1 MSTAV
6 KSIGIAETPSLSEL
20 RAQNAQFSQ
29 ELDKLHGKLQQAYA
43 DMSQFAGASTDTGLV
58 SARASIDIESLSTSM
73 GKIAGRANAM
83 LEVAGSAAKVGEAL
97 YTASAQTENLR
108 TRLDLATGGKGAQ
121 ELAYVTAL
129 ADRLGLQLN
138 ATGQAYADFATKARG
153 TALEG
158 AQVQTIFTG
167 IASANA
173 AMGLSVEQGNASL
186 AAVLDLMGKGTIGAS
201 DFSEKL
207 GHIPDAALVG
217 AQALGVTQERFSQ
230 MLQTGEIVTQ
240 DFLPRFSQ
248 ALQSSLGEGTD
259 KAADRLDAGTQRMA
273 NAWDKLKSAVGDSG
287 ISQMISFGMNAA
299 ANDMNAFS
307 ESMSRARD
315 NGSGFLGQISSGL
328 GNIAGRAVGLQY
340 ISTAFQSNAEK
351 AAYLAKE
358 LPRARAE
365 LEMLQAKGAATS
377 RNVWVRT
384 AHDDAQRLVEKLQQ
398 VQRELMAAQGQ
409 RNAGGGRGFINP
421 PLVGQPQPQEQSKKT
436 DAPAQKKEP
445 PAVPRTVSYAPPAV
459 PARTQQDNE
468 ELKRDQ
474 ELQKRQQEVA
484 QLVKEHQTKAVL
496 AEKNLDLARQET
508 RAIGLTGEALG
519 QLRQEQVEK
528 TIAELEDNAAG
539 QESVR
544 CSREVAEAVGKEV
557 EATRELARVKGY
569 NESASKVDEYTKSV
583 KAASEAVQFEQS
595 LAAMSERDRKIA
607 LEQYQVAIELKKKLE
622 DISAKNPD
630 DAAGAQKLKDDATAA
645 ANQAKANV
653 AERVRMQETQKSVD
667 QMDEMFRKGF
677 TDMLANGTEG
687 WRTFTKSLSATFK
700 ASVADEMYKAFA
712 RPFLVPV
719 FAQLRGFVGNF
730 LGQGGAPGTAGAG
743 DAQGTGLGGGL
754 TDWSTWGTSAQKYLN
769 ESALKLMSNGWNIA
783 GEALQ
788 DLGKTVGRFDTWLKD
803 IPGFQG
809 GIGSAA
815 GYLGS
820 LYSLSQGQYGAAV
833 GQAVGTWILPGIG
846 SMIGSFLGG
855 ALDKAFGS
863 RGANHGGAAYSTAG
877 IGNDKAAEQ
886 LFGRAAGDWYDDLT
900 RRHSDG
906 IEKQLKT
913 SLDGLALVYGSLGKY
928 ATGGVRDI
936 DLVGGF
942 AANGKYTDEDAYGYA
957 KIIDKTTGMILAG
970 FENRSLGNN
979 PEEAYKAF
987 LGQTGSLLVSELK
1000 KADLPSWMRT
1010 TLDSLGE
1017 APNVEALQAAFQT
1030 IDLIGRSFEELGKK
1044 ITGFA
1049 DMTDLAFEALIK
1061 ASGGIEALNAN
1072 TSSFYQNFYS
1082 EDERKTAT
1090 KKELDK
1096 QLKDLGVNID
1106 LDADD
1111 AQAQFRK
1118 LVEDKLKAAS
1128 SEEANSKA
1136 LAEVF
1141 SKGGGAEGLKD
1152 LAATGAF
1159 KDWATSTV
1167 GEGTGD
1173 IGKLTA
1179 DIENLANTST
1189 SLTEFTEGID
1199 KLVGTLGG
1207 TGKSSAETAAE
1218 LLKLNNTFKA
1228 VTRTTEEA
1236 KKTAEDA
1243 AKAKEEAAKK
1253 AQEEAERTAR
1263 AATDKA
1269 WATLERA
1276 IDAERTAAQARVD
1289 AAQERV
1295 DAERALMDTLR
1306 EQVNELRGQVEATHR
1321 MAIDRADQVIDQAL
1335 QTYRTTGYLPEA
1347 AEIGEAAS
1355 TARGG
1360 ITTQGYRSRLD
1371 YEAAQLIL
1379 ANKLEVLH
1387 DAAGEQLSTDEL
1399 ILEQEKNQVDYLD
1412 RLLKAEKEALDVAR
1426 GIDTRLLTSEQA
1438 WAEFRA
1444 AIIKEKTT
1452 TDDGNAGTGGKGGSS
1467 GGDLGPPSLHGGSG
1481 GSGAAASKYKVPVAS
1496 MGDGEAI
1503 YQFETDKDRIA
1514 HLDKLA
1520 PTFHKYD
1527 GTGDLAGLARDIKA
1541 AGGTAKDLAYLYGY
1555 TEKDVN
1561 AALDQFGIPR
1571 FMGGGD
1577 HFGGIRLVGEDGPE
1591 LEITGPSR
1599 IHNARQTR
1607 QLLASLQGDGG
1618 GWSEVVRSVQGLQQ
1632 LLYDIGRQ
1640 QLVLLHS
1647 MESLARKNDALG
1659 VKQRECA

>member
-43 DMSQFAGASTDTGLV
+43 GMSQFAGASTDTGLV
-58 SARASIDIESLSTSM
+58 SARASVDVESLSTSM
-73 GKIAGRANAM
+73 GKIAGRANAL

-186 AAVLDLMGKGTIGAS
+186 AAVLDLMGKGTIGAT

-230 MLQTGEIVTQ
+230 MLQTGEVVTQ

-340 ISTAFQSNAEK
+340 VSTAFQSNAEK

-384 AHDDAQRLVEKLQQ
+384 AYDDAQRLVEKLQQ

-484 QLVKEHQTKAVL
+484 QLVKEHQTKAGL

-508 RAIGLTGEALG
+508 LAIGLTGDALG

-528 TIAELEDNAAG
+528 TIAELQDNEAK

-544 CSREVAEAVGKEV
+544 CSKDVAEAVGKEAD
-557 EATRELARVKGY
+557 ATRELARVKGY
-569 NESASKVDEYTKSV
+569 NDSARMVAEYAQSV
-583 KAASEAVQFEQS
+583 KEANEATQFEQS
-595 LAAMSERDRKIA
+595 LAAMSQRDREIA
-607 LEQYQVAIELKKKLE
+607 LAQYRIEIDLQKKLQ
-622 DISAKNPD
+622 DIAAKNSS
-630 DAAGAQKLKDDATAA
+630 DAAAAQKLKEDATAA

-653 AERVRMQETQKSVD
+653 AERTRMQETQKSVD

-677 TDMLANGTEG
+677 ADMLANGTEG
-687 WRTFTKSLSATFK
+687 WRTFTKNLSATFK
-700 ASVADEMYKAFA
+700 ATVADEMYKAFA
-712 RPFLVPV
+712 QPFVVPV
-719 FAQLRGFVGNF
+719 IASMQGMIGNLF
-730 LGQGGAPGTAGAG
+730 KMPGGAGAAGGGEAALLSSG
-743 DAQGTGLGGGL
+743 QSLWSAFSGGL
-754 TDWSTWGTSAQKYLN
+754 TGAVGNGFATMGAMFGSSAATAFGSGIAAGGHLGLFGGAMGQGMTLLGSGAAGSTAAGLGTMLGA
-769 ESALKLMSNGWNIA
+769 ALPWVAGAMALFSIA
-783 GEALQ
+783 G
-788 DLGKTVGRFDTWLKD
+788 
-803 IPGFQG
+803 
-809 GIGSAA
+809 S
-815 GYLGS
+815 
-820 LYSLSQGQYGAAV
+820 
-833 GQAVGTWILPGIG
+833 
-846 SMIGSFLGG
+846 
-855 ALDKAFGS
+855 FGS
-863 RGANHGGAAYSTAG
+863 RGPNHAGAAYSTAG
-877 IGNDKAAEQ
+877 VGNDKAAEQ

-900 RRHSDG
+900 QRHSDAV
-906 IEKQLKT
+906 EKQLKT
-913 SLDGLALVYGSLGKY
+913 SLDGLASVYGVLSKY
-928 ATGGVRDI
+928 ATGSARGI

-942 AANGKYTDEDAYGYA
+942 AVNGRYSDEDAYGYA

-1049 DMTDLAFEALIK
+1049 DLTDLAFESLIK
-1061 ASGGIEALNAN
+1061 ASGGIEALNSNAG
-1072 TSSFYQNFYS
+1072 SFYQNYYS
-1082 EDERKTAT
+1082 EDERKTIA
-1090 KKELDK
+1090 KREVGSK
-1096 QLKDLGVNID
+1096 LKDLGVDID

-1111 AQAQFRK
+1111 AQARFRK
-1118 LVEDKLKAAS
+1118 LVEEKLKAAN
-1128 SEEANSKA
+1128 SEEANAKVLKDAISK
-1136 LAEVF
+1136 VQ
-1141 SKGGGAEGLKD
+1141 GTQGLKD
-1152 LAATGAF
+1152 MAKTGAF
-1159 KDWATSTV
+1159 KDWASSTL
-1167 GEGTGD
+1167 GEGSGD
-1173 IGKLTA
+1173 IGKLAA
-1179 DIENLANTST
+1179 DLENLANTST
-1189 SLTEFTEGID
+1189 SLADFTAGMD
-1199 KLVGTLGG
+1199 KLIGNIGG

-1218 LLKLNNTFKA
+1218 LLKLNDTFKA
-1228 VTRTTEEA
+1228 VTKTSEDAAAASAKQAEEA
-1236 KKTAEDA
+1236 KRKQEEQAQEAKKKNEADTDA
-1243 AKAKEEAAKK
+1243 AWSLL
-1253 AQEEAERTAR
+1253 QRSV
-1263 AATDKA
+1263 
-1269 WATLERA
+1269 
-1276 IDAERTAAQARVD
+1276 DAERSAIQARIDV
-1289 AAQERV
+1289 AQERV
-1295 DAERALMDTLR
+1295 DTERALMDTLR
-1306 EQVNELRGQVEATHR
+1306 GHVVELRGQIESTQA
-1321 MAIDRADQVIDQAL
+1321 MALARANEVIDQAL
-1335 QTYRTTGYLPEA
+1335 AAYRRTGYLPESA
-1347 AEIGEAAS
+1347 DIGEAVS
-1355 TARGG
+1355 VARGG
-1360 ITTQGYRSRLD
+1360 ISSGNFRSRLD

-1387 DAAGEQLSTDEL
+1387 DAAGEQLSADEL
-1399 ILEQEKNQVDYLD
+1399 ILEQEKSQVDALE
-1412 RLLKAEKEALDVAR
+1412 RLLKTEKEALDIAR
-1426 GIDTRLLTSEQA
+1426 GIDTRLLSSDLA

-1444 AIIKEKTT
+1444 ALLKEGA
-1452 TDDGNAGTGGKGGSS
+1452 DTGGGAGSS
-1467 GGDLGPPSLHGGSG
+1467 ESGSGGGSG
-1481 GSGAAASKYKVPVAS
+1481 GADFGPGPGPGSGGGSSTVHSKYKMPVAVL
-1496 MGDGEAI
+1496 GDGFAI
-1503 YQFETDKDRIA
+1503 YDYETDPERVKK
-1514 HLDKLA
+1514 LDALS

-1527 GTGDLAGLARDIKA
+1527 GTGDLVGLANDIKA
-1541 AGGTAKDLAYLYGY
+1541 QGGTALDLAYLYGY
-1555 TEKDVN
+1555 SERDVL

-1571 FMGGGD
+1571 FASGGE
-1577 HFGGIRLVGEDGPE
+1577 HFGGLRLVGENGPE
-1591 LEITGPSR
+1591 LEFTGPSR
-1599 IHNARQTR
+1599 IHSAQQTR
-1607 QLLASLQGDGG
+1607 RLLEGMQGGDLHRALESLQ
-1618 GWSEVVRSVQGLQQ
+1618 RLT
-1632 LLYDIGRQ
+1632 YDLGRQ
-1640 QLVLLHS
+1640 QIVLLQ
-1647 MESLARKNDALG
+1647 SLEKMARKSDAIG
-1659 VKQRECA
+1659 VKQRETA

>member
-43 DMSQFAGASTDTGLV
+43 GMSQFAGASTDTGLV
-58 SARASIDIESLSTSM
+58 SARASVDIESLSTSM

-230 MLQTGEIVTQ
+230 MLQTGEVVTQ

-421 PLVGQPQPQEQSKKT
+421 PLVGQPQEQSKKT
-436 DAPAQKKEP
+436 DAPAQRKEK
-445 PAVPRTVSYAPPAV
+445 PAVPRIVSYAPPAA
-459 PARTQQDNE
+459 PARTQQDDE
-468 ELKRDQ
+468 EIKRDQ

-484 QLVKEHQTKAVL
+484 QLVKEHQTKAGL
-496 AEKNLDLARQET
+496 AEKNLELARQET
-508 RAIGLTGEALG
+508 LAIGLTGDALG

-528 TIAELEDNAAG
+528 TIAELQDNAAK

-544 CSREVAEAVGKEV
+544 CSKDVAEAVGKEAD
-557 EATRELARVKGY
+557 ATRELARVKGY
-569 NESASKVDEYTKSV
+569 NDSARMVAEYAQSV
-583 KAASEAVQFEQS
+583 KEANEATQFEQS
-595 LAAMSERDRKIA
+595 LAAMSQRDREIA
-607 LEQYQVAIELKKKLE
+607 LAQYRIEIDLQKKLQ
-622 DISAKNPD
+622 DIAAKNPS
-630 DAAGAQKLKDDATAA
+630 DAAAAQKLKEDATAA

-653 AERVRMQETQKSVD
+653 AERTRMQETQKSVD

-677 TDMLANGTEG
+677 ADMLANGTEG
-687 WRTFTKSLSATFK
+687 WRTFTKNLSATFK
-700 ASVADEMYKAFA
+700 ATVADEMYKAFA
-712 RPFLVPV
+712 QPFVVPV
-719 FAQLRGFVGNF
+719 IASIQGMIGNLF
-730 LGQGGAPGTAGAG
+730 KMPGGAGAAGGGEAALLSSG
-743 DAQGTGLGGGL
+743 QSLWSAFSGGL
-754 TDWSTWGTSAQKYLN
+754 TGAVGNGFATMGAMFGSSAATAFGSGIAAGGHLGLFGGAMGQGMTLLGSGAAGSTAAGLGTMLGA
-769 ESALKLMSNGWNIA
+769 ALPWVAGAMALFSIA
-783 GEALQ
+783 G
-788 DLGKTVGRFDTWLKD
+788 
-803 IPGFQG
+803 
-809 GIGSAA
+809 S
-815 GYLGS
+815 
-820 LYSLSQGQYGAAV
+820 
-833 GQAVGTWILPGIG
+833 
-846 SMIGSFLGG
+846 
-855 ALDKAFGS
+855 FGS
-863 RGANHGGAAYSTAG
+863 RGPNHAGAAYSTAG
-877 IGNDKAAEQ
+877 VGNDKAAEQ

-900 RRHSDG
+900 QRHSDAV
-906 IEKQLKT
+906 EKQLKT
-913 SLDGLALVYGSLGKY
+913 SLDGLASVYGSLSKY
-928 ATGGVRDI
+928 ATGSARGI

-1049 DMTDLAFEALIK
+1049 DLTDLAFESLIK

-1072 TSSFYQNFYS
+1072 AGSFYQNFYS
-1082 EDERKTAT
+1082 EDERKTIA
-1090 KKELDK
+1090 KREMGSK
-1096 QLKDLGVNID
+1096 LKDLGVDID

-1111 AQAQFRK
+1111 AQARFRK
-1118 LVEDKLKAAS
+1118 LVEDKLKAAN
-1128 SEEANSKA
+1128 SEEANAKVLKDAISK
-1136 LAEVF
+1136 VQ
-1141 SKGGGAEGLKD
+1141 GTQGLKD
-1152 LAATGAF
+1152 MAKTGAF
-1159 KDWATSTV
+1159 KDWASTTL
-1167 GEGTGD
+1167 GEGSGD
-1173 IGKLTA
+1173 IGKLAA
-1179 DIENLANTST
+1179 DLENLANTST
-1189 SLTEFTEGID
+1189 SLADFTAGMD
-1199 KLVGTLGG
+1199 KLIGDIGG

-1218 LLKLNNTFKA
+1218 LLKLNDTFKA
-1228 VTRTTEEA
+1228 VTKTSEDAAAASAKQAEEA
-1236 KKTAEDA
+1236 KRKQEEQAQEAKKKNEADTDA
-1243 AKAKEEAAKK
+1243 AWSLL
-1253 AQEEAERTAR
+1253 QRSV
-1263 AATDKA
+1263 
-1269 WATLERA
+1269 
-1276 IDAERTAAQARVD
+1276 DAERSAIQARIDV
-1289 AAQERV
+1289 AQERV
-1295 DAERALMDTLR
+1295 DTERALMDTLR
-1306 EQVNELRGQVEATHR
+1306 GHVVELRGQIESTQA
-1321 MAIDRADQVIDQAL
+1321 MALARANEVIDQAL
-1335 QTYRTTGYLPEA
+1335 AAYRRTGYLPESA
-1347 AEIGEAAS
+1347 DIGEAVSA
-1355 TARGG
+1355 ARGG
-1360 ITTQGYRSRLD
+1360 ISSGNFRSRLD

-1387 DAAGEQLSTDEL
+1387 DAAGEQLSADEL
-1399 ILEQEKNQVDYLD
+1399 ILEQEKSQVDALD
-1412 RLLKAEKEALDVAR
+1412 RLLKTEKEALDIAR
-1426 GIDTRLLTSEQA
+1426 GIDTRLLSSDLA

-1444 AIIKEKTT
+1444 ALLKESVGHGSAG
-1452 TDDGNAGTGGKGGSS
+1452 DLDGADGKSESGFGPG
-1467 GGDLGPPSLHGGSG
+1467 GGD
-1481 GSGAAASKYKVPVAS
+1481 GSGADRAK
-1496 MGDGEAI
+1496 
-1503 YQFETDKDRIA
+1503 RIA
-1514 HLDKLA
+1514 E
-1520 PTFHKYD
+1520 TYRRYE
-1527 GTGDLAGLARDIKA
+1527 GTGDVAGLVRDIKA
-1541 AGGTAKDLAYLYGY
+1541 AGGTAKDIANLGGY
-1555 TEKDVN
+1555 ALGDVN
-1561 AALDQFGIPR
+1561 AVLDQMGIPR
-1571 FMGGGD
+1571 FARGGD
-1577 HFGGIRLVGEDGPE
+1577 HAGGVRMVGELGPE
-1591 LEITGPSR
+1591 LEFTGPSR
-1599 IHNARQTR
+1599 IYSAQRTQ
-1607 QLLASLQGDGG
+1607 QLFAGMGG
-1618 GWSEVVRSVQGLQQ
+1618 GETSRQIQALHQ
-1632 LLYDIGRQ
+1632 LIFDIGRQ
-1640 QLVLLHS
+1640 QIVLLHS
-1647 MESLARKNDALG
+1647 MEGLARKADALG
-1659 VKQRECA
+1659 IKRRVAA

>member
-43 DMSQFAGASTDTGLV
+43 GMSQFASASTDTGLV
-58 SARASIDIESLSTSM
+58 SARASVDVESLSTSM
-73 GKIAGRANAM
+73 GKIAGRANAL

-186 AAVLDLMGKGTIGAS
+186 AAVLDLMGKWTIGAS

-230 MLQTGEIVTQ
+230 MLQTGEVVTQ

-421 PLVGQPQPQEQSKKT
+421 PLVGQPQPQPQEQSKKT
-436 DAPAQKKEP
+436 DAPAQRKEK
-445 PAVPRTVSYAPPAV
+445 PAVPRIVSYAPPAA

-484 QLVKEHQTKAVL
+484 QLVKEHQTKAEL

-508 RAIGLTGEALG
+508 LAIGLTGDALG

-528 TIAELEDNAAG
+528 TIAELQDNAAK

-544 CSREVAEAVGKEV
+544 CSKDVAEAVGKE
-557 EATRELARVKGY
+557 ADAARELARVKGY
-569 NESASKVDEYTKSV
+569 NDSARMVAEYAQSV
-583 KAASEAVQFEQS
+583 REANEATQFEQS
-595 LAAMSERDRKIA
+595 LAAMSQRDREIA
-607 LEQYQVAIELKKKLE
+607 LAQYRIEIDLQKKLQ
-622 DISAKNPD
+622 DIAAKNPT
-630 DAAGAQKLKDDATAA
+630 DAAAAQKLKEDATAA

-653 AERVRMQETQKSVD
+653 AERTRMQETQKSVD

-677 TDMLANGTEG
+677 ADMLANGTEG
-687 WRTFTKSLSATFK
+687 WRTFTKNLSATFK
-700 ASVADEMYKAFA
+700 ATVADEMYKAFA
-712 RPFLVPV
+712 RPLVMPV
-719 FAQLRGFVGNF
+719 IAQLQGFIGNLGAALGLGGAGSGGLLGLAGNAGNF
-730 LGQGGAPGTAGAG
+730 LSLAGSGGMLGSLAGTVGGWLGFGGSTAAASGLGLTAGGGLGLTAGGGLGLTASGAGASSIGAGLGSGTAGSAM
-743 DAQGTGLGGGL
+743 GLGAAMPWIAGGL
-754 TDWSTWGTSAQKYLN
+754 A
-769 ESALKLMSNGWNIA
+769 
-783 GEALQ
+783 
-788 DLGKTVGRFDTWLKD
+788 
-803 IPGFQG
+803 
-809 GIGSAA
+809 
-815 GYLGS
+815 
-820 LYSLSQGQYGAAV
+820 LYSLLSSDV
-833 GQAVGTWILPGIG
+833 
-846 SMIGSFLGG
+846 
-855 ALDKAFGS
+855 FGS
-863 RGANHGGAAYSTAG
+863 RGPNHAGAAYSTAG
-877 IGNDKAAEQ
+877 VGNDKAAEQ

-900 RRHSDG
+900 QRHSDAV
-906 IEKQLKT
+906 EKQLKT
-913 SLDGLALVYGSLGKY
+913 SLDGLASVYGSLSKY
-928 ATGGVRDI
+928 ATGSARGI

-942 AANGKYTDEDAYGYA
+942 AVNGKYTDEDAYGYA
-957 KIIDKTTGMILAG
+957 KIIDKVTGTVLAG

-979 PEEAYKAF
+979 PDEAYKAF

-1049 DMTDLAFEALIK
+1049 NLTDLAFESLIK

-1072 TSSFYQNFYS
+1072 AGSFYQNYYS
-1082 EDERKTAT
+1082 EDERKTIA
-1090 KKELDK
+1090 KREMGSK
-1096 QLKDLGVNID
+1096 LKDLGVDID

-1111 AQAQFRK
+1111 AQARFRK
-1118 LVEDKLKAAS
+1118 LVEDKLKAAN
-1128 SEEANSKA
+1128 SEEANAKVLKDAISK
-1136 LAEVF
+1136 VQ
-1141 SKGGGAEGLKD
+1141 GTQGLKD
-1152 LAATGAF
+1152 MAKNGAF
-1159 KDWATSTV
+1159 RDLIGTTLV
-1167 GEGTGD
+1167 EGTGD

-1179 DIENLANTST
+1179 DLENLANTST
-1189 SLTEFTEGID
+1189 SLADFTAGMD
-1199 KLVGTLGG
+1199 KLIGNIGG

-1218 LLKLNNTFKA
+1218 LLKLNDTFKA
-1228 VTRTTEEA
+1228 VTKTSEDAAAASAKQAEEA
-1236 KKTAEDA
+1236 KRKQEEQAQEAKKKNEADTDA
-1243 AKAKEEAAKK
+1243 AWSLL
-1253 AQEEAERTAR
+1253 QRSV
-1263 AATDKA
+1263 
-1269 WATLERA
+1269 
-1276 IDAERTAAQARVD
+1276 DAERSAIQARIDV
-1289 AAQERV
+1289 AQERV
-1295 DAERALMDTLR
+1295 DTERALMDTLR
-1306 EQVNELRGQVEATHR
+1306 GHVVELRGQIESTQA
-1321 MAIDRADQVIDQAL
+1321 MALARANEVIDQAL
-1335 QTYRTTGYLPEA
+1335 AAYRRTGYLPESA
-1347 AEIGEAAS
+1347 DIGEAVSA
-1355 TARGG
+1355 ARGG
-1360 ITTQGYRSRLD
+1360 ISSGNFRSRLD

-1387 DAAGEQLSTDEL
+1387 DAAGEQLSADEL
-1399 ILEQEKNQVDYLD
+1399 ILEQEKSQVDALE
-1412 RLLKAEKEALDVAR
+1412 RLIKTEKEALDIAR
-1426 GIDTRLLTSEQA
+1426 GIDTRLLSSDLA

-1444 AIIKEKTT
+1444 ALLKE
-1452 TDDGNAGTGGKGGSS
+1452 GAGTGGGA
-1467 GGDLGPPSLHGGSG
+1467 GSG
-1481 GSGAAASKYKVPVAS
+1481 GSGSGGGSGGAELGPGPGPGGGGGSSTVYSKYKMPIAVL
-1496 MGDGEAI
+1496 GDGFAI
-1503 YQFETDKDRIA
+1503 YDYETDPERVKK
-1514 HLDKLA
+1514 LDALS

-1527 GTGDLAGLARDIKA
+1527 GTGDLVGLANDIKA
-1541 AGGTAKDLAYLYGY
+1541 QGGTALDLAYLYGY
-1555 TEKDVN
+1555 SERDVL

-1571 FMGGGD
+1571 FASGGE
-1577 HFGGIRLVGEDGPE
+1577 HFGGLRLVGENGPE
-1591 LEITGPSR
+1591 LEFTGPSR
-1599 IHNARQTR
+1599 IHSAQQTR
-1607 QLLASLQGDGG
+1607 RLLEGMQGGDLHRALESLQ
-1618 GWSEVVRSVQGLQQ
+1618 RLT
-1632 LLYDIGRQ
+1632 YDLGRQ
-1640 QLVLLHS
+1640 QIVLLQ
-1647 MESLARKNDALG
+1647 SLEKMARKSDAIG
-1659 VKQRECA
+1659 VKQRETA

>member
-43 DMSQFAGASTDTGLV
+43 GMSQFAGASTDTALV
-58 SARASIDIESLSTSM
+58 SARASVDIESLSTSM

-207 GHIPDAALVG
+207 GHIPEAALVG

-230 MLQTGEIVTQ
+230 MLQTGEVVTQ

-340 ISTAFQSNAEK
+340 VSTAFQSNAEK

-421 PLVGQPQPQEQSKKT
+421 PLVRQPQPQEQSKKT

-484 QLVKEHQTKAVL
+484 QLVTEHQTKAGL
-496 AEKNLDLARQET
+496 AEKNLELARQET
-508 RAIGLTGEALG
+508 LAIGLTGDALG

-528 TIAELEDNAAG
+528 TIAELQDNAAK

-544 CSREVAEAVGKEV
+544 CSKDVAEAVGKEAD
-557 EATRELARVKGY
+557 ATRELARVKGY
-569 NESASKVDEYTKSV
+569 NDSARMVAEYAQSV
-583 KAASEAVQFEQS
+583 KEANEATQFEQS
-595 LAAMSERDRKIA
+595 LAAMSQRDREIA
-607 LEQYQVAIELKKKLE
+607 LAQYRIEIDLQKKLQ
-622 DISAKNPD
+622 DIAAKNPT
-630 DAAGAQKLKDDATAA
+630 DAAAAQKLKEDATAA

-653 AERVRMQETQKSVD
+653 AERTRMQETQKSVD

-677 TDMLANGTEG
+677 ADMLANGTEG
-687 WRTFTKSLSATFK
+687 WRTFTKNLSATFK
-700 ASVADEMYKAFA
+700 ATVADEMYKAFA
-712 RPFLVPV
+712 RPLVMPV
-719 FAQLRGFVGNF
+719 IAQLQGFIGNLGAALGLGGAGSGGLLGLAGNAGNF
-730 LGQGGAPGTAGAG
+730 LSLAGSGGMLGSLAGTVGGWLGFGGSTAAASGLGLTAGGGLGLTAGGGLGLTASGAGASSIGAGLGSGTAGSAM
-743 DAQGTGLGGGL
+743 GLGAAMPWIAGGL
-754 TDWSTWGTSAQKYLN
+754 A
-769 ESALKLMSNGWNIA
+769 
-783 GEALQ
+783 
-788 DLGKTVGRFDTWLKD
+788 
-803 IPGFQG
+803 
-809 GIGSAA
+809 
-815 GYLGS
+815 
-820 LYSLSQGQYGAAV
+820 LYSLLSSDV
-833 GQAVGTWILPGIG
+833 
-846 SMIGSFLGG
+846 
-855 ALDKAFGS
+855 FGS
-863 RGANHGGAAYSTAG
+863 RGPNHAGAAYSTAG
-877 IGNDKAAEQ
+877 VGNDKAAEQ

-900 RRHSDG
+900 QRHSDAV
-906 IEKQLKT
+906 EKQLKT
-913 SLDGLALVYGSLGKY
+913 SLDGLASVYGSLSKY
-928 ATGGVRDI
+928 ATGSARGI

-942 AANGKYTDEDAYGYA
+942 AVNGKYTDEDAYGYA
-957 KIIDKTTGMILAG
+957 KIIDKVTGTVLAG

-979 PEEAYKAF
+979 PDEAYKAF

-1017 APNVEALQAAFQT
+1017 APNVEALQSAFQT

-1049 DMTDLAFEALIK
+1049 DLTDLAFESLIK

-1072 TSSFYQNFYS
+1072 AGSFYQNFYS
-1082 EDERKTAT
+1082 EDERKTIA
-1090 KKELDK
+1090 KREMGSK
-1096 QLKDLGVNID
+1096 LKDLGVDID

-1111 AQAQFRK
+1111 AQARFRT
-1118 LVEDKLKAAS
+1118 LVEDKLKAAN
-1128 SEEANSKA
+1128 SEEANAKVLKDAISK
-1136 LAEVF
+1136 VQ
-1141 SKGGGAEGLKD
+1141 GTQGLKD
-1152 LAATGAF
+1152 MAKTGAF
-1159 KDWATSTV
+1159 KDWASATL
-1167 GEGTGD
+1167 GEGSGD
-1173 IGKLTA
+1173 IGKLAA
-1179 DIENLANTST
+1179 DLENLANTST
-1189 SLTEFTEGID
+1189 SLADFTAGMD
-1199 KLVGTLGG
+1199 KLIGNIGG

-1218 LLKLNNTFKA
+1218 LLKLNDTFKA
-1228 VTRTTEEA
+1228 VTKTSEDAAAASAKQAEEA
-1236 KKTAEDA
+1236 KRKQEEQAQEAKKNEADTDA
-1243 AKAKEEAAKK
+1243 AWSLL
-1253 AQEEAERTAR
+1253 QRSV
-1263 AATDKA
+1263 
-1269 WATLERA
+1269 
-1276 IDAERTAAQARVD
+1276 DAERSAIQARIDV
-1289 AAQERV
+1289 AQERV
-1295 DAERALMDTLR
+1295 DTERALMDTLR
-1306 EQVNELRGQVEATHR
+1306 GHVVELRGQIESTQA
-1321 MAIDRADQVIDQAL
+1321 MALARANEVIDQAL
-1335 QTYRTTGYLPEA
+1335 AAYRRTGYLPESA
-1347 AEIGEAAS
+1347 DIGEAVSA
-1355 TARGG
+1355 ARGG
-1360 ITTQGYRSRLD
+1360 ISSGNFRSRLD

-1387 DAAGEQLSTDEL
+1387 DAAGEQLSADEL
-1399 ILEQEKNQVDYLD
+1399 ILEQEKSQVDALE
-1412 RLLKAEKEALDVAR
+1412 RLLKTEKEALDIAR
-1426 GIDTRLLTSEQA
+1426 GIDTRLLSSDLA

-1444 AIIKEKTT
+1444 ALLKE
-1452 TDDGNAGTGGKGGSS
+1452 GAGTGGGA
-1467 GGDLGPPSLHGGSG
+1467 GSG
-1481 GSGAAASKYKVPVAS
+1481 GSGSGGGSGGAELGPGPGPGSGGGSSAVYSKYKMPIAVL
-1496 MGDGEAI
+1496 GDGFAI
-1503 YQFETDKDRIA
+1503 YDYETDPERVKK
-1514 HLDKLA
+1514 LDALS

-1527 GTGDLAGLARDIKA
+1527 GTGDLVGLANDIKA
-1541 AGGTAKDLAYLYGY
+1541 QGGTALDLAYLYGY
-1555 TEKDVN
+1555 SERDVL

-1571 FMGGGD
+1571 FASGGE
-1577 HFGGIRLVGEDGPE
+1577 HFGGLRLVGENGPE
-1591 LEITGPSR
+1591 LEFTGPSR
-1599 IHNARQTR
+1599 IHSAQQTR
-1607 QLLASLQGDGG
+1607 RLLEGMQGGDLHRALESLQ
-1618 GWSEVVRSVQGLQQ
+1618 RLT
-1632 LLYDIGRQ
+1632 YDLGRQ
-1640 QLVLLHS
+1640 QIVLLQ
-1647 MESLARKNDALG
+1647 SLEKMARKSDAIG
-1659 VKQRECA
+1659 VKQRETA

>member
-43 DMSQFAGASTDTGLV
+43 GMSQFAGASTDTALV
-58 SARASIDIESLSTSM
+58 SARASVDIESLSTSM

-230 MLQTGEIVTQ
+230 MLQTGEVVTQ

-421 PLVGQPQPQEQSKKT
+421 PLVGQPQEQSKKT
-436 DAPAQKKEP
+436 DAPAQRKEK
-445 PAVPRTVSYAPPAV
+445 PAVPRIVSYAPPAA
-459 PARTQQDNE
+459 PARTQQDDE
-468 ELKRDQ
+468 EIKRDQ

-484 QLVKEHQTKAVL
+484 QLVKEHQTKAGL
-496 AEKNLDLARQET
+496 AEKNLELARQET
-508 RAIGLTGEALG
+508 LAIGLTGDALG

-528 TIAELEDNAAG
+528 TIAELQDNAAK

-544 CSREVAEAVGKEV
+544 CSKDVAEAVGKEAD
-557 EATRELARVKGY
+557 ATRELARVKGY
-569 NESASKVDEYTKSV
+569 NDSARMVAEYAQSV
-583 KAASEAVQFEQS
+583 KEANEATQFEQS
-595 LAAMSERDRKIA
+595 LAAMSQRDREIA
-607 LEQYQVAIELKKKLE
+607 LAQYRIEIDLQKKLQ
-622 DISAKNPD
+622 DIAAKNPS
-630 DAAGAQKLKDDATAA
+630 DAAAAQKLKEDATAA

-653 AERVRMQETQKSVD
+653 AERTRMQETQKSVD

-677 TDMLANGTEG
+677 ADMLANGTEG
-687 WRTFTKSLSATFK
+687 WRTFTKNLSATFK
-700 ASVADEMYKAFA
+700 ATVADEMYKAFA
-712 RPFLVPV
+712 QPFVVPV
-719 FAQLRGFVGNF
+719 IAFIQGMIGNLF
-730 LGQGGAPGTAGAG
+730 KMPGGAGAAGGGEAALLSSG
-743 DAQGTGLGGGL
+743 QSLWSAFSGGL
-754 TDWSTWGTSAQKYLN
+754 TGAVGNGFATMGAMFGSSAATAFGSGIAAGGHLGLFGGAMGQGMTLLGSGAAGSTAAGLGTMLGA
-769 ESALKLMSNGWNIA
+769 ALPWVAGAMALFSIA
-783 GEALQ
+783 G
-788 DLGKTVGRFDTWLKD
+788 
-803 IPGFQG
+803 
-809 GIGSAA
+809 S
-815 GYLGS
+815 
-820 LYSLSQGQYGAAV
+820 
-833 GQAVGTWILPGIG
+833 
-846 SMIGSFLGG
+846 
-855 ALDKAFGS
+855 FGS
-863 RGANHGGAAYSTAG
+863 RGPNHAGAAYSTAG
-877 IGNDKAAEQ
+877 VGNDKAAEQ

-900 RRHSDG
+900 QRHSDAV
-906 IEKQLKT
+906 EKQLKT
-913 SLDGLALVYGSLGKY
+913 SLDGLASVYGSLSKY
-928 ATGGVRDI
+928 ATGSARGI

-1049 DMTDLAFEALIK
+1049 DLTDLAFESLIK

-1072 TSSFYQNFYS
+1072 AGSFYQNFYS
-1082 EDERKTAT
+1082 EDERKTIA
-1090 KKELDK
+1090 KREMGSK
-1096 QLKDLGVNID
+1096 LKDLGVDID

-1111 AQAQFRK
+1111 AQARFRK
-1118 LVEDKLKAAS
+1118 LVEDKLKAAN
-1128 SEEANSKA
+1128 SEEANAKVLKDAISK
-1136 LAEVF
+1136 VQ
-1141 SKGGGAEGLKD
+1141 GTQGLKD
-1152 LAATGAF
+1152 MAKTGAF
-1159 KDWATSTV
+1159 KDWASTTL
-1167 GEGTGD
+1167 GEGSGD
-1173 IGKLTA
+1173 IGKLAA
-1179 DIENLANTST
+1179 DLENLANTST
-1189 SLTEFTEGID
+1189 SLADFTAGMD
-1199 KLVGTLGG
+1199 KLIGDIGG

-1218 LLKLNNTFKA
+1218 LLKLNDTFKA
-1228 VTRTTEEA
+1228 VTKTSEDAAAASAKQAEEA
-1236 KKTAEDA
+1236 KRKQEEQAQEAKKKNEADTDA
-1243 AKAKEEAAKK
+1243 AWSLL
-1253 AQEEAERTAR
+1253 QRSV
-1263 AATDKA
+1263 
-1269 WATLERA
+1269 
-1276 IDAERTAAQARVD
+1276 DAERSAIQARIDV
-1289 AAQERV
+1289 AQERV
-1295 DAERALMDTLR
+1295 DTERALMDTLR
-1306 EQVNELRGQVEATHR
+1306 GHVVELRGQIESTQA
-1321 MAIDRADQVIDQAL
+1321 MALARANEVIDQAL
-1335 QTYRTTGYLPEA
+1335 AAYRRTGYLPESA
-1347 AEIGEAAS
+1347 DIGEAVSA
-1355 TARGG
+1355 ARGG
-1360 ITTQGYRSRLD
+1360 ISSGNFRSRLD

-1387 DAAGEQLSTDEL
+1387 DAAGEQLSADEL
-1399 ILEQEKNQVDYLD
+1399 ILEQEKSQVDALD
-1412 RLLKAEKEALDVAR
+1412 RLLKTEKEALDIAR
-1426 GIDTRLLTSEQA
+1426 GIDTRLLSSDLA

-1444 AIIKEKTT
+1444 ALLKESVGHGSAG
-1452 TDDGNAGTGGKGGSS
+1452 DLDGADGKSESGFGPG
-1467 GGDLGPPSLHGGSG
+1467 GGD
-1481 GSGAAASKYKVPVAS
+1481 GSGADRAK
-1496 MGDGEAI
+1496 
-1503 YQFETDKDRIA
+1503 RIA
-1514 HLDKLA
+1514 E
-1520 PTFHKYD
+1520 TYRRYE
-1527 GTGDLAGLARDIKA
+1527 GTGDVAGLVRDIKA
-1541 AGGTAKDLAYLYGY
+1541 AGGTAKDIANLGGY
-1555 TEKDVN
+1555 ALGDVN
-1561 AALDQFGIPR
+1561 AVLDQMGIPR
-1571 FMGGGD
+1571 FARGGD
-1577 HFGGIRLVGEDGPE
+1577 HAGGVRMVGELGPE
-1591 LEITGPSR
+1591 LEFTGPSR
-1599 IHNARQTR
+1599 IYSAQRTQ
-1607 QLLASLQGDGG
+1607 QLFAGMGG
-1618 GWSEVVRSVQGLQQ
+1618 GETSRQIQALHQ
-1632 LLYDIGRQ
+1632 LIFDIGRQ
-1640 QLVLLHS
+1640 QIVLLHS
-1647 MESLARKNDALG
+1647 MEGLARKADALG
-1659 VKQRECA
+1659 IKRRVAA

>member
-6 KSIGIAETPSLSEL
+6 KSIGIAEMPSLSEL

-43 DMSQFAGASTDTGLV
+43 GMSQFAGASTDTALV
-58 SARASIDIESLSTSM
+58 SARASVDIESLSTSM

-230 MLQTGEIVTQ
+230 MLQTGEVVTQ

-421 PLVGQPQPQEQSKKT
+421 PLVRQPQPQEQSKKT

-484 QLVKEHQTKAVL
+484 QLVTEHQTKAGL
-496 AEKNLDLARQET
+496 AEKNLELARQET
-508 RAIGLTGEALG
+508 LAIGLTGDALG

-528 TIAELEDNAAG
+528 TIAELQDNAAK

-544 CSREVAEAVGKEV
+544 CSKDVAEAVGKEAD
-557 EATRELARVKGY
+557 ATRELARVKGY
-569 NESASKVDEYTKSV
+569 NDSARMVAEYAQSV
-583 KAASEAVQFEQS
+583 KEANEATQFEQS
-595 LAAMSERDRKIA
+595 LAAMSQRDREIA
-607 LEQYQVAIELKKKLE
+607 LAQYRIEIDLQKKLQ
-622 DISAKNPD
+622 DIAAKNPT
-630 DAAGAQKLKDDATAA
+630 DAAAAQKLKEDATAA

-653 AERVRMQETQKSVD
+653 AERTRMQETQKSVD

-677 TDMLANGTEG
+677 ADMLANGTEG
-687 WRTFTKSLSATFK
+687 WRTFTKNLSATFK
-700 ASVADEMYKAFA
+700 ATVADEMYKAFA
-712 RPFLVPV
+712 RPLVMPV
-719 FAQLRGFVGNF
+719 IAQLQGFIGNLGAALGLGGAGSGGLLGLAGNAGNF
-730 LGQGGAPGTAGAG
+730 LSLAGSGGMLGSLAGTVGGWLGFGGSTAAASGLGLTAGGGLGLTAGGGLGLTASGAGASSIGAGLGSGTAGSAM
-743 DAQGTGLGGGL
+743 GLGAAMPWIAGGL
-754 TDWSTWGTSAQKYLN
+754 A
-769 ESALKLMSNGWNIA
+769 
-783 GEALQ
+783 
-788 DLGKTVGRFDTWLKD
+788 
-803 IPGFQG
+803 
-809 GIGSAA
+809 
-815 GYLGS
+815 
-820 LYSLSQGQYGAAV
+820 LYSLLSSDV
-833 GQAVGTWILPGIG
+833 
-846 SMIGSFLGG
+846 
-855 ALDKAFGS
+855 FGS
-863 RGANHGGAAYSTAG
+863 RGPNHAGAAYSTAG
-877 IGNDKAAEQ
+877 VGNDKAAEQ

-900 RRHSDG
+900 QRHSDAV
-906 IEKQLKT
+906 EKQLKT
-913 SLDGLALVYGSLGKY
+913 SLDGLASVYGSLSKY
-928 ATGGVRDI
+928 ATGSARGI

-1049 DMTDLAFEALIK
+1049 DLTDLAFESLIK

-1072 TSSFYQNFYS
+1072 AGSFYQNFYS
-1082 EDERKTAT
+1082 EDERKTIA
-1090 KKELDK
+1090 KREMGSK
-1096 QLKDLGVNID
+1096 LKDLGVDID

-1111 AQAQFRK
+1111 AQARFRK
-1118 LVEDKLKAAS
+1118 LVEDKLKAAN
-1128 SEEANSKA
+1128 SEEANAKVLKDAISK
-1136 LAEVF
+1136 VQ
-1141 SKGGGAEGLKD
+1141 GTQGLKD
-1152 LAATGAF
+1152 MAKTGAF
-1159 KDWATSTV
+1159 KDWASTTL
-1167 GEGTGD
+1167 GEGSGD
-1173 IGKLTA
+1173 IGKLGA
-1179 DIENLANTST
+1179 DLENLANTST
-1189 SLTEFTEGID
+1189 SLADFTAGMD
-1199 KLVGTLGG
+1199 KLIGNIGG

-1218 LLKLNNTFKA
+1218 LLKLNDTFKA
-1228 VTRTTEEA
+1228 VTKTSEDAAAASAKQAEEA
-1236 KKTAEDA
+1236 KRKQEEQAQEAKKKNEADTDA
-1243 AKAKEEAAKK
+1243 AWSLL
-1253 AQEEAERTAR
+1253 QRSV
-1263 AATDKA
+1263 
-1269 WATLERA
+1269 
-1276 IDAERTAAQARVD
+1276 DAERSAIQARIDV
-1289 AAQERV
+1289 AQERV
-1295 DAERALMDTLR
+1295 DTERALMDTLR
-1306 EQVNELRGQVEATHR
+1306 GHVVELRGQIESTQA
-1321 MAIDRADQVIDQAL
+1321 MALARANEVIDQAL
-1335 QTYRTTGYLPEA
+1335 AAYRRTGYLPESA
-1347 AEIGEAAS
+1347 DIGEAVSA
-1355 TARGG
+1355 ARGG
-1360 ITTQGYRSRLD
+1360 ISSGNFRSRLD

-1387 DAAGEQLSTDEL
+1387 DAAGEQLSADEM
-1399 ILEQEKNQVDYLD
+1399 ILEQEKSQVDALE
-1412 RLLKAEKEALDVAR
+1412 RLLKTEKEALDIAR
-1426 GIDTRLLTSEQA
+1426 GIDTRLLSSDLA

-1444 AIIKEKTT
+1444 ALLKE
-1452 TDDGNAGTGGKGGSS
+1452 GAGTGGGA
-1467 GGDLGPPSLHGGSG
+1467 GSG
-1481 GSGAAASKYKVPVAS
+1481 GSGSGGGSGGAELGPGPGPGSGGGSSAVYSKYKMPIAVL
-1496 MGDGEAI
+1496 GDGFAI
-1503 YQFETDKDRIA
+1503 YDYETDPERVKK
-1514 HLDKLA
+1514 LDALS

-1527 GTGDLAGLARDIKA
+1527 GTGDLVGLANDIKA
-1541 AGGTAKDLAYLYGY
+1541 QGGTALDLAYLYGY
-1555 TEKDVN
+1555 SERDVL

-1571 FMGGGD
+1571 FASGGE
-1577 HFGGIRLVGEDGPE
+1577 HFGGLRLVGENGPE
-1591 LEITGPSR
+1591 LEFTGPSR
-1599 IHNARQTR
+1599 IHSAQQTR
-1607 QLLASLQGDGG
+1607 RLLEGMQGGDLHRALESLQ
-1618 GWSEVVRSVQGLQQ
+1618 RLT
-1632 LLYDIGRQ
+1632 YDLGRQ
-1640 QLVLLHS
+1640 QIVLLQ
-1647 MESLARKNDALG
+1647 SLEKMARKSDAIG
-1659 VKQRECA
+1659 VKQRETA

>member
-43 DMSQFAGASTDTGLV
+43 GMSQFAGASTDTGLV
-58 SARASIDIESLSTSM
+58 SARASVDVESLSTSM
-73 GKIAGRANAM
+73 GKIAGRANAL

-230 MLQTGEIVTQ
+230 MLQTGEVVTQ

-421 PLVGQPQPQEQSKKT
+421 PLVGQPQPQPQEQSKKT
-436 DAPAQKKEP
+436 DAPAQRKEK
-445 PAVPRTVSYAPPAV
+445 PAVPRIVSYAPPAA

-484 QLVKEHQTKAVL
+484 QLVKEHQTKAEL

-508 RAIGLTGEALG
+508 LAIGLTGDALG

-528 TIAELEDNAAG
+528 TIAELQDNAAK

-544 CSREVAEAVGKEV
+544 CSKDVAEAVGKE
-557 EATRELARVKGY
+557 ADAARELARVKGY
-569 NESASKVDEYTKSV
+569 NDSARMVAEYAQSV
-583 KAASEAVQFEQS
+583 REANEATQFEQS
-595 LAAMSERDRKIA
+595 LAAMSQRDREIA
-607 LEQYQVAIELKKKLE
+607 LAQYRIEIDLQKKLQ
-622 DISAKNPD
+622 DIAAKNPT
-630 DAAGAQKLKDDATAA
+630 DAAAAQKLKEDATAA

-653 AERVRMQETQKSVD
+653 AERTRMQETQKSVD

-677 TDMLANGTEG
+677 ADMLANGTEG
-687 WRTFTKSLSATFK
+687 WRTFTKNLSATFK
-700 ASVADEMYKAFA
+700 ATVADEMYKAFA
-712 RPFLVPV
+712 RPLVMPV
-719 FAQLRGFVGNF
+719 IAQLQGFIGNLGAALGLGGAGSGGLLGLAGNAGNF
-730 LGQGGAPGTAGAG
+730 LSLAGSGGMLGSLAGTVGGWLGFGGSTAAASGLGLTAGGGLGLTAGGGLGLTASGAGASSIGAGLGSGTAGSAM
-743 DAQGTGLGGGL
+743 GLGAAMPWIAGGL
-754 TDWSTWGTSAQKYLN
+754 A
-769 ESALKLMSNGWNIA
+769 
-783 GEALQ
+783 
-788 DLGKTVGRFDTWLKD
+788 
-803 IPGFQG
+803 
-809 GIGSAA
+809 
-815 GYLGS
+815 
-820 LYSLSQGQYGAAV
+820 LYSLLSSDV
-833 GQAVGTWILPGIG
+833 
-846 SMIGSFLGG
+846 
-855 ALDKAFGS
+855 FGS
-863 RGANHGGAAYSTAG
+863 RGPNHAGAAYSTAG
-877 IGNDKAAEQ
+877 VGNDKAAEQ

-900 RRHSDG
+900 QRHSDAV
-906 IEKQLKT
+906 EKQLKT
-913 SLDGLALVYGSLGKY
+913 SLDGLASVYGSLSKY
-928 ATGGVRDI
+928 ATGSARGI

-942 AANGKYTDEDAYGYA
+942 AVNGKYTDEDAYGYA
-957 KIIDKTTGMILAG
+957 KIIDKVTGTVLAG

-979 PEEAYKAF
+979 PDEAYKAF

-1049 DMTDLAFEALIK
+1049 NLTDLAFESLIK

-1072 TSSFYQNFYS
+1072 AGSFYQNYYS
-1082 EDERKTAT
+1082 EDERKTIA
-1090 KKELDK
+1090 KREVGSK
-1096 QLKDLGVNID
+1096 LKDLGVDID

-1111 AQAQFRK
+1111 AQARFRK
-1118 LVEDKLKAAS
+1118 LVEDKLKAAN
-1128 SEEANSKA
+1128 SEEANAKVLKDAISK
-1136 LAEVF
+1136 VQ
-1141 SKGGGAEGLKD
+1141 GTQGLKD
-1152 LAATGAF
+1152 MAKNGAF
-1159 KDWATSTV
+1159 RDLIGTTLV
-1167 GEGTGD
+1167 EGTGD

-1179 DIENLANTST
+1179 DLENLANTST
-1189 SLTEFTEGID
+1189 SLADFTAGMD
-1199 KLVGTLGG
+1199 KLIGNIGG

-1218 LLKLNNTFKA
+1218 LLKLNDTFKA
-1228 VTRTTEEA
+1228 VTKTSEDAAAASAKQAEEA
-1236 KKTAEDA
+1236 KRKQEEQAQEAKKKNEADTDA
-1243 AKAKEEAAKK
+1243 AWSLL
-1253 AQEEAERTAR
+1253 QRSV
-1263 AATDKA
+1263 
-1269 WATLERA
+1269 
-1276 IDAERTAAQARVD
+1276 DAERSAIQARIDV
-1289 AAQERV
+1289 AQERV
-1295 DAERALMDTLR
+1295 DTERALMDTLR
-1306 EQVNELRGQVEATHR
+1306 GHVVELRGQIESTQA
-1321 MAIDRADQVIDQAL
+1321 MALARANEVIDQAL
-1335 QTYRTTGYLPEA
+1335 AAYRRTGYLPESA
-1347 AEIGEAAS
+1347 DIGEAVSA
-1355 TARGG
+1355 ARGG
-1360 ITTQGYRSRLD
+1360 ISSGNFRSRLD

-1387 DAAGEQLSTDEL
+1387 DAAGEQLSADEL
-1399 ILEQEKNQVDYLD
+1399 ILEQEKSQVDALE
-1412 RLLKAEKEALDVAR
+1412 RLLKTEKEALDIAR
-1426 GIDTRLLTSEQA
+1426 GIDTRLLSSDLA

-1444 AIIKEKTT
+1444 ALLKE
-1452 TDDGNAGTGGKGGSS
+1452 GAGTGGGA
-1467 GGDLGPPSLHGGSG
+1467 GSG
-1481 GSGAAASKYKVPVAS
+1481 GSGSGGGSGGAELGPGPGPGGGGGSSTVYSKYKMPIAVL
-1496 MGDGEAI
+1496 GDGFAI
-1503 YQFETDKDRIA
+1503 YDYETDPERVKK
-1514 HLDKLA
+1514 LDALS

-1527 GTGDLAGLARDIKA
+1527 GTGDLVGLANDIKA
-1541 AGGTAKDLAYLYGY
+1541 QGGTALDLAYLYGY
-1555 TEKDVN
+1555 SERDVL

-1571 FMGGGD
+1571 FASGGE
-1577 HFGGIRLVGEDGPE
+1577 HFGGLRLVGENGPE
-1591 LEITGPSR
+1591 LEFTGPSR
-1599 IHNARQTR
+1599 IHSAQQTR
-1607 QLLASLQGDGG
+1607 RLLEGMQGGDLHRALESLQ
-1618 GWSEVVRSVQGLQQ
+1618 RLT
-1632 LLYDIGRQ
+1632 YDLGRQ
-1640 QLVLLHS
+1640 QIVLLQ
-1647 MESLARKNDALG
+1647 SLEKMARKSDAIG
-1659 VKQRECA
+1659 VKQRETA

>member
-6 KSIGIAETPSLSEL
+6 KSIGVAETPSLSEL

-43 DMSQFAGASTDTGLV
+43 GMSQFAGASTDTALV
-58 SARASIDIESLSTSM
+58 SARASVDIESLSTSM

-230 MLQTGEIVTQ
+230 MLQTGEVVTQ

-421 PLVGQPQPQEQSKKT
+421 PLVGQPQEQSKKT
-436 DAPAQKKEP
+436 DAPAQRKEK
-445 PAVPRTVSYAPPAV
+445 PAVPRIVSYAPPAA
-459 PARTQQDNE
+459 PARTQQDDE
-468 ELKRDQ
+468 EIKRDQ

-484 QLVKEHQTKAVL
+484 QLVKEHQTKAGL
-496 AEKNLDLARQET
+496 AEKNLELARQET
-508 RAIGLTGEALG
+508 LAIGLTGDALG

-528 TIAELEDNAAG
+528 TIAELQDNAAK

-544 CSREVAEAVGKEV
+544 CSKDVAEAVGKEAD
-557 EATRELARVKGY
+557 ATRELARVKGY
-569 NESASKVDEYTKSV
+569 NDSARMVAEYAQSV
-583 KAASEAVQFEQS
+583 KEANEATQFEQS
-595 LAAMSERDRKIA
+595 LAAMSQRDREIA
-607 LEQYQVAIELKKKLE
+607 LAQYRIEIDLQKKLQ
-622 DISAKNPD
+622 DIAAKNPS
-630 DAAGAQKLKDDATAA
+630 DAAAAQKLKEDATAA

-653 AERVRMQETQKSVD
+653 AERTRMQETQKSVD

-677 TDMLANGTEG
+677 ADMLANGTEG
-687 WRTFTKSLSATFK
+687 WRTFTKNLSATFK
-700 ASVADEMYKAFA
+700 ATVADEMYKAFA
-712 RPFLVPV
+712 QPFVVPV
-719 FAQLRGFVGNF
+719 IASIQGMIGNLF
-730 LGQGGAPGTAGAG
+730 KMPGGAGAAGGGEAALLSSG
-743 DAQGTGLGGGL
+743 QSLWSAFSGGL
-754 TDWSTWGTSAQKYLN
+754 TGAVGNGFATMGAMFGSSAATAFGSGIAAGGHLGLFGGAMGQGMTLLGSGAAGSTAAGLGTMLGA
-769 ESALKLMSNGWNIA
+769 ALPWVAGAMALFSIA
-783 GEALQ
+783 G
-788 DLGKTVGRFDTWLKD
+788 
-803 IPGFQG
+803 
-809 GIGSAA
+809 S
-815 GYLGS
+815 
-820 LYSLSQGQYGAAV
+820 
-833 GQAVGTWILPGIG
+833 
-846 SMIGSFLGG
+846 
-855 ALDKAFGS
+855 FGS
-863 RGANHGGAAYSTAG
+863 RGPNHAGAAYSTAG
-877 IGNDKAAEQ
+877 VGNDKAAEQ

-900 RRHSDG
+900 QRHSDAV
-906 IEKQLKT
+906 EKQLKT
-913 SLDGLALVYGSLGKY
+913 SLDGLASVYGSLSKY
-928 ATGGVRDI
+928 ATGSARGI

-1049 DMTDLAFEALIK
+1049 DLTDLAFESLIK

-1072 TSSFYQNFYS
+1072 AGSFYQNFYS
-1082 EDERKTAT
+1082 EDERKTIA
-1090 KKELDK
+1090 KREMGSK
-1096 QLKDLGVNID
+1096 LKDLGVDID

-1111 AQAQFRK
+1111 AQARFRK
-1118 LVEDKLKAAS
+1118 LVEDKLKAAN
-1128 SEEANSKA
+1128 SEEANAKVLKDAISK
-1136 LAEVF
+1136 VQ
-1141 SKGGGAEGLKD
+1141 GTQGLKD
-1152 LAATGAF
+1152 MAKTGAF
-1159 KDWATSTV
+1159 KDWASTTL
-1167 GEGTGD
+1167 GEGSGD
-1173 IGKLTA
+1173 IGKLAA
-1179 DIENLANTST
+1179 DLENLANTST
-1189 SLTEFTEGID
+1189 SLADFTAGMD
-1199 KLVGTLGG
+1199 KLIGDIGG

-1218 LLKLNNTFKA
+1218 LLKLNDTFKA
-1228 VTRTTEEA
+1228 VTKTSEDAAAASAKQAEEA
-1236 KKTAEDA
+1236 KRKQEEQAQEAKKKNEADTDA
-1243 AKAKEEAAKK
+1243 AWSLL
-1253 AQEEAERTAR
+1253 QRSV
-1263 AATDKA
+1263 
-1269 WATLERA
+1269 
-1276 IDAERTAAQARVD
+1276 DAERSAIQARIDV
-1289 AAQERV
+1289 AQERV
-1295 DAERALMDTLR
+1295 DTERALMDTLR
-1306 EQVNELRGQVEATHR
+1306 GHVVELRGQIESTQA
-1321 MAIDRADQVIDQAL
+1321 MALARANEVIDQAL
-1335 QTYRTTGYLPEA
+1335 AAYRRTGYLPESA
-1347 AEIGEAAS
+1347 DIGEAVSA
-1355 TARGG
+1355 ARGG
-1360 ITTQGYRSRLD
+1360 ISSGNFRSRLD

-1387 DAAGEQLSTDEL
+1387 DAAGEQLSADEL
-1399 ILEQEKNQVDYLD
+1399 ILEQEKSQVDALD
-1412 RLLKAEKEALDVAR
+1412 RLLKTEKEALDIAR
-1426 GIDTRLLTSEQA
+1426 GIDTRLLSSDLA

-1444 AIIKEKTT
+1444 ALLKESVGHGSAG
-1452 TDDGNAGTGGKGGSS
+1452 DLDGADGKSESGFGPG
-1467 GGDLGPPSLHGGSG
+1467 GGD
-1481 GSGAAASKYKVPVAS
+1481 GSGADRAK
-1496 MGDGEAI
+1496 
-1503 YQFETDKDRIA
+1503 RIA
-1514 HLDKLA
+1514 E
-1520 PTFHKYD
+1520 TYRRYE
-1527 GTGDLAGLARDIKA
+1527 GTGDVAGLVRDIKA
-1541 AGGTAKDLAYLYGY
+1541 AGGTAKDIANLGGY
-1555 TEKDVN
+1555 ALGDVN
-1561 AALDQFGIPR
+1561 AVLDQMGIPR
-1571 FMGGGD
+1571 FARGGD
-1577 HFGGIRLVGEDGPE
+1577 HAGGVRMVGELGPE
-1591 LEITGPSR
+1591 LEFTGPSR
-1599 IHNARQTR
+1599 IYSAQRTQ
-1607 QLLASLQGDGG
+1607 QLFAGMGG
-1618 GWSEVVRSVQGLQQ
+1618 GETSRQIQALHQ
-1632 LLYDIGRQ
+1632 LIFDIGRQ
-1640 QLVLLHS
+1640 QIVLLHS
-1647 MESLARKNDALG
+1647 MEGLARKADALG
-1659 VKQRECA
+1659 IKRRVAA

>member
-43 DMSQFAGASTDTGLV
+43 GMSQFAGASTDTGLV
-58 SARASIDIESLSTSM
+58 SARASVDVESLSTSM
-73 GKIAGRANAM
+73 GKIAGRANAL

-230 MLQTGEIVTQ
+230 MLQTGEVVTQ

-259 KAADRLDAGTQRMA
+259 KAADRLDAGTQRMT

-459 PARTQQDNE
+459 PARTQQDDE

-508 RAIGLTGEALG
+508 LAIGLTGDALG

-528 TIAELEDNAAG
+528 TIAELQDNAAK

-544 CSREVAEAVGKEV
+544 CSKDVAEAVGKEAD
-557 EATRELARVKGY
+557 ATRELARVKGY
-569 NESASKVDEYTKSV
+569 NDSARMVTEYAQSV
-583 KAASEAVQFEQS
+583 KEANEATQFEQS
-595 LAAMSERDRKIA
+595 LAAMSQRDREIA
-607 LEQYQVAIELKKKLE
+607 LAQYRIEIDLQKKLQ
-622 DISAKNPD
+622 DIAAKNPS
-630 DAAGAQKLKDDATAA
+630 DAAAAQKLKEDATAA

-653 AERVRMQETQKSVD
+653 AERTRMQETQKSVD

-677 TDMLANGTEG
+677 ADMLTNGTEG
-687 WRTFTKSLSATFK
+687 WRTFTKNLSATFK
-700 ASVADEMYKAFA
+700 ATVADEMYKAFA

-719 FAQLRGFVGNF
+719 IAQLQGFIGNLF
-730 LGQGGAPGTAGAG
+730 GKTGAPGTSGPGGSTNA
-743 DAQGTGLGGGL
+743 GLGGGL
-754 TDWSTWGTSAQKYLN
+754 TDWSTWGSSAQEFLSD
-769 ESALKLMSNGWNIA
+769 SAFKLVVNGWDKA
-783 GEALQ
+783 GGAML
-788 DLGKTVGRFDTWLKD
+788 DLSRTVGRFDSWLKD
-803 IPGFQG
+803 IPGFKG
-809 GIGSAA
+809 GLGSAA

-846 SMIGSFLGG
+846 TMVGSFLGG

-863 RGANHGGAAYSTAG
+863 RGPNHGGAAYSTAG
-877 IGNDKAAEQ
+877 VGNDKAAEQ

-900 RRHSDG
+900 QRHSNAV
-906 IEKQLKT
+906 EKQLKT
-913 SLDGLALVYGSLGKY
+913 SLDGLASVYGSLSKY
-928 ATGGVRDI
+928 ATGSARGI

-942 AANGKYTDEDAYGYA
+942 AVNGRYTDEDAYGYA

-1049 DMTDLAFEALIK
+1049 DLTDLAFESLIK

-1072 TSSFYQNFYS
+1072 AGSFYQNFYS
-1082 EDERKTAT
+1082 EDERKTIA
-1090 KKELDK
+1090 KREMGSK
-1096 QLKDLGVNID
+1096 LKDLGVDID

-1111 AQAQFRK
+1111 AQARFRK
-1118 LVEDKLKAAS
+1118 LVEDKLKAAN
-1128 SEEANSKA
+1128 SEEANAKVLKDAISK
-1136 LAEVF
+1136 VQ
-1141 SKGGGAEGLKD
+1141 GTQGLKD
-1152 LAATGAF
+1152 MAKTGAF
-1159 KDWATSTV
+1159 KDWASSTL
-1167 GEGTGD
+1167 GEGSGD
-1173 IGKLTA
+1173 IGKLAA
-1179 DIENLANTST
+1179 DLENLANTSK
-1189 SLTEFTEGID
+1189 SLADFTAGMD
-1199 KLVGTLGG
+1199 KLIGNIGG

-1218 LLKLNNTFKA
+1218 LLKLNDTFKA
-1228 VTRTTEEA
+1228 VTKTSEDAAAASAKQAEEA
-1236 KKTAEDA
+1236 KRKQEEQAQEAKKKNEADTDA
-1243 AKAKEEAAKK
+1243 AWSLL
-1253 AQEEAERTAR
+1253 QRSV
-1263 AATDKA
+1263 
-1269 WATLERA
+1269 
-1276 IDAERTAAQARVD
+1276 DAERTLAQARLD
-1289 AAQERV
+1289 AA
-1295 DAERALMDTLR
+1295 R
-1306 EQVNELRGQVEATHR
+1306 EQVELARGVVDLARGAARDLWGEVDTVAAMDASLAGRFIQDAVSAVR
-1321 MAIDRADQVIDQAL
+1321 N
-1335 QTYRTTGYLPEA
+1335 TGYLPEQKALDEAITA
-1347 AEIGEAAS
+1347 ARDGLSRTAYASRIDEERARRALAADLEQLGEK
-1355 TARGG
+1355 G
-1360 ITTQGYRSRLD
+1360 Q
-1371 YEAAQLIL
+1371 
-1379 ANKLEVLH
+1379 
-1387 DAAGEQLSTDEL
+1387 EQLSVAEQQLAAEETSLARLDEL
-1399 ILEQEKNQVDYLD
+1399 ILSAKQQLD
-1412 RLLKAEKEALDVAR
+1412 AAR
-1426 GIDTRLLTSEQA
+1426 GIDISVRSVDEAVRDFQAKLL
-1438 WAEFRA
+1438 AE
-1444 AIIKEKTT
+1444 KS
-1452 TDDGNAGTGGKGGSS
+1452 GGKSGPG
-1467 GGDLGPPSLHGGSG
+1467 GGDVAVLGPGGAPSPGAGQDARYRRARTDGSG
-1481 GSGAAASKYKVPVAS
+1481 GTWYEPV
-1496 MGDGEAI
+1496 
-1503 YQFETDKDRIA
+1503 TDKDRVA
-1514 HLDKLA
+1514 HLDKYNDGYHA
-1520 PTFHKYD
+1520 FD
-1527 GTGDLAGLARDIKA
+1527 GTGDASGLNQWIKDNKLTAADLAELSGLYESDWRRWFEGAGIPAFAKGGLHGGGLRMVGESGWEIEATGPARLWNQSQLGQALIGGADAAGTPLLLAIERLIRAIEQQDPALQDIKQHVRDTA
-1541 AGGTAKDLAYLYGY
+1541 EVLLRVTRGGVAMQSAGGSAVL
-1555 TEKDVN
+1555 
-1561 AALDQFGIPR
+1561 
-1571 FMGGGD
+1571 
-1577 HFGGIRLVGEDGPE
+1577 E
-1591 LEITGPSR
+1591 L
-1599 IHNARQTR
+1599 
-1607 QLLASLQGDGG
+1607 
-1618 GWSEVVRSVQGLQQ
+1618 
-1632 LLYDIGRQ
+1632 
-1640 QLVLLHS
+1640 
-1647 MESLARKNDALG
+1647 
-1659 VKQRECA
+1659 

>member
-6 KSIGIAETPSLSEL
+6 KSIGIAEMPSLSEL

-43 DMSQFAGASTDTGLV
+43 GMSQFAGASTDTALV
-58 SARASIDIESLSTSM
+58 SARASVDVESLSTSM
-73 GKIAGRANAM
+73 GKIAGRANAL

-108 TRLDLATGGKGAQ
+108 TRLDLATGSKGAQ

-230 MLQTGEIVTQ
+230 MLQTGEVVTQ

-340 ISTAFQSNAEK
+340 VSTAFQSNAEK

-421 PLVGQPQPQEQSKKT
+421 PLVGQPQPQPQEQSKKT
-436 DAPAQKKEP
+436 DAPAQRKEK
-445 PAVPRTVSYAPPAV
+445 PAVPRIVSYAPPAA

-484 QLVKEHQTKAVL
+484 QLVKEHQTKAEL

-508 RAIGLTGEALG
+508 LAIGLTGDALG

-528 TIAELEDNAAG
+528 TIAELQDNAAK

-544 CSREVAEAVGKEV
+544 CSKDVAEVVGKEAD
-557 EATRELARVKGY
+557 ATRELARVKGY
-569 NESASKVDEYTKSV
+569 NDSARMVAEYAQSV
-583 KAASEAVQFEQS
+583 KEANEATQFEQS
-595 LAAMSERDRKIA
+595 LAAMSQRDREIA
-607 LEQYQVAIELKKKLE
+607 LAQYRIEIDLQKKLQ
-622 DISAKNPD
+622 DIAAKNPT
-630 DAAGAQKLKDDATAA
+630 DAAAAQKLKEDATAA

-653 AERVRMQETQKSVD
+653 AERTRMQETQKSVD

-677 TDMLANGTEG
+677 ADMLANGTEG
-687 WRTFTKSLSATFK
+687 WRTFTKNLSATFK
-700 ASVADEMYKAFA
+700 ATVADEMYKAFA
-712 RPFLVPV
+712 RPLVMPV
-719 FAQLRGFVGNF
+719 IAQLQGFIGNLGAALGLGGAGSGGLLGLAGNAGNF
-730 LGQGGAPGTAGAG
+730 LSLAGSGGMLGSLAGTVGGWLGFGGSTAAASGLGLTAGGGLGLTAGGGLGLTASGAGASSIGAGLGSGTAGSAM
-743 DAQGTGLGGGL
+743 GLGAAMPWIAGGL
-754 TDWSTWGTSAQKYLN
+754 A
-769 ESALKLMSNGWNIA
+769 
-783 GEALQ
+783 
-788 DLGKTVGRFDTWLKD
+788 
-803 IPGFQG
+803 
-809 GIGSAA
+809 
-815 GYLGS
+815 
-820 LYSLSQGQYGAAV
+820 LYSLLSSDV
-833 GQAVGTWILPGIG
+833 
-846 SMIGSFLGG
+846 
-855 ALDKAFGS
+855 FGS
-863 RGANHGGAAYSTAG
+863 RGPNHAGAAYSTAG
-877 IGNDKAAEQ
+877 VGNDKAAEQ

-900 RRHSDG
+900 QRHSDAV
-906 IEKQLKT
+906 EKQLKT
-913 SLDGLALVYGSLGKY
+913 SLDGLASVYGSLSKY
-928 ATGGVRDI
+928 ATGSARGI

-1017 APNVEALQAAFQT
+1017 APNIEALQAAFQT

-1049 DMTDLAFEALIK
+1049 DLTDLAFESLIK

-1072 TSSFYQNFYS
+1072 AGSFYQNFYS
-1082 EDERKTAT
+1082 EDERKTIA
-1090 KKELDK
+1090 KREMGSK
-1096 QLKDLGVNID
+1096 LKDLGVDID

-1111 AQAQFRK
+1111 AQARFRK
-1118 LVEDKLKAAS
+1118 LVEDKLKAAN
-1128 SEEANSKA
+1128 SEEANAKVLKDAISK
-1136 LAEVF
+1136 VQ
-1141 SKGGGAEGLKD
+1141 GTQGLKD
-1152 LAATGAF
+1152 MAKTGAF
-1159 KDWATSTV
+1159 KDWASTTL
-1167 GEGTGD
+1167 GEGSGD
-1173 IGKLTA
+1173 IGKLAA
-1179 DIENLANTST
+1179 DLENLANTST
-1189 SLTEFTEGID
+1189 SLADFTAGMD
-1199 KLVGTLGG
+1199 KLIGNIGG

-1218 LLKLNNTFKA
+1218 LLKLNDTFKA
-1228 VTRTTEEA
+1228 VTKTSEDAAAASAKQAEETKRKQEEQAQEA
-1236 KKTAEDA
+1236 KKKNEADTDA
-1243 AKAKEEAAKK
+1243 AWSLL
-1253 AQEEAERTAR
+1253 QRSV
-1263 AATDKA
+1263 
-1269 WATLERA
+1269 
-1276 IDAERTAAQARVD
+1276 DAERSAIQARIDV
-1289 AAQERV
+1289 AQERV
-1295 DAERALMDTLR
+1295 DTERALMDTLR
-1306 EQVNELRGQVEATHR
+1306 GHVVELRGQIESTQA
-1321 MAIDRADQVIDQAL
+1321 MALARANEVIDQAL
-1335 QTYRTTGYLPEA
+1335 AAYRRTGYLPESA
-1347 AEIGEAAS
+1347 DIGEAVS
-1355 TARGG
+1355 VARGG
-1360 ITTQGYRSRLD
+1360 ISSGNFRSRLD

-1387 DAAGEQLSTDEL
+1387 DAAGEQLSADEL
-1399 ILEQEKNQVDYLD
+1399 ILEQEKSQVDALE
-1412 RLLKAEKEALDVAR
+1412 RLLKTEKEALDIAR
-1426 GIDTRLLTSEQA
+1426 GIDTRLLSSDLA

-1444 AIIKEKTT
+1444 ALLKEGADTG
-1452 TDDGNAGTGGKGGSS
+1452 DGAGSGESGS
-1467 GGDLGPPSLHGGSG
+1467 GGGSG
-1481 GSGAAASKYKVPVAS
+1481 GADFGPGPGPGSGGGSSTVHSKYKMPVAVL
-1496 MGDGEAI
+1496 GDGFAI
-1503 YQFETDKDRIA
+1503 YDYETDPERVKK
-1514 HLDKLA
+1514 LDALS

-1527 GTGDLAGLARDIKA
+1527 GTGDLVGLANDIKA
-1541 AGGTAKDLAYLYGY
+1541 QGGTALDLAYLYGY
-1555 TEKDVN
+1555 SERDVL

-1571 FMGGGD
+1571 FASGGE
-1577 HFGGIRLVGEDGPE
+1577 HFGGLRLVGENGPE
-1591 LEITGPSR
+1591 LEFTGPSR
-1599 IHNARQTR
+1599 IHSAQQTR
-1607 QLLASLQGDGG
+1607 RLLEGMQGGDLHRALESLQ
-1618 GWSEVVRSVQGLQQ
+1618 RLT
-1632 LLYDIGRQ
+1632 YDLGRQ
-1640 QLVLLHS
+1640 QIVLLQ
-1647 MESLARKNDALG
+1647 SLEKMARKSDAIG
-1659 VKQRECA
+1659 VKQRETA

>member
-43 DMSQFAGASTDTGLV
+43 GMSQFAGASTDTGLV
-58 SARASIDIESLSTSM
+58 SARASVDVESLSTSM
-73 GKIAGRANAM
+73 GKIAGRANAL

-121 ELAYVTAL
+121 DLAYVTAL

-217 AQALGVTQERFSQ
+217 AQALDVTQERFSQ
-230 MLQTGEIVTQ
+230 MLKTGEVVTQ

-328 GNIAGRAVGLQY
+328 GNIAGRAAGLQY

-421 PLVGQPQPQEQSKKT
+421 PLVGQPQPQPQEQSKKT

-445 PAVPRTVSYAPPAV
+445 PAVPRTVSYAPPAA

-484 QLVKEHQTKAVL
+484 QLVKEHQTKAEL

-508 RAIGLTGEALG
+508 LAIGLTGDALG

-528 TIAELEDNAAG
+528 IIAELQDNAAK

-544 CSREVAEAVGKEV
+544 CSKDVAEAVGKEAD
-557 EATRELARVKGY
+557 ATRELARVKGY
-569 NESASKVDEYTKSV
+569 NDSARMVAEYAQSV
-583 KAASEAVQFEQS
+583 KEANEATQFEQS
-595 LAAMSERDRKIA
+595 LAAMSQRDREIA
-607 LEQYQVAIELKKKLE
+607 LAQYRIEIDLQKKLQG
-622 DISAKNPD
+622 IAAKNPT
-630 DAAGAQKLKDDATAA
+630 DAAAAQKLKEDATAA

-653 AERVRMQETQKSVD
+653 AERTRMQETQKSVD

-677 TDMLANGTEG
+677 ADMLANGTEG
-687 WRTFTKSLSATFK
+687 WRTFTKNLSATFK
-700 ASVADEMYKAFA
+700 ATVADEMYKAFA
-712 RPFLVPV
+712 RPLVMPV
-719 FAQLRGFVGNF
+719 IAQLQGFIGNLGAALGLGGAGSGGLLGLAGNAGNF
-730 LGQGGAPGTAGAG
+730 LSLAGSGGMLGSLAGTVGGWLGFGGSTAAASGLGLTAGGGLGLTAGGGLGLTASGAGASSIGAGLGSGTAGSAM
-743 DAQGTGLGGGL
+743 GLGAAMPWIAGGL
-754 TDWSTWGTSAQKYLN
+754 A
-769 ESALKLMSNGWNIA
+769 
-783 GEALQ
+783 
-788 DLGKTVGRFDTWLKD
+788 
-803 IPGFQG
+803 
-809 GIGSAA
+809 
-815 GYLGS
+815 
-820 LYSLSQGQYGAAV
+820 LYSLLSSDV
-833 GQAVGTWILPGIG
+833 
-846 SMIGSFLGG
+846 
-855 ALDKAFGS
+855 FGS
-863 RGANHGGAAYSTAG
+863 RGPNHAGAAYSTAG
-877 IGNDKAAEQ
+877 VGNDKAAEQ

-900 RRHSDG
+900 QRHSDAV
-906 IEKQLKT
+906 EKQLKT
-913 SLDGLALVYGSLGKY
+913 SLDGLASVYGSLSKY
-928 ATGGVRDI
+928 ATGSARGI

-942 AANGKYTDEDAYGYA
+942 AVNGKYTDEDAYGYA
-957 KIIDKTTGMILAG
+957 KIIDKVTGTVLAG

-1049 DMTDLAFEALIK
+1049 DLTDLAFESLIK

-1072 TSSFYQNFYS
+1072 AGSFYQNYYS
-1082 EDERKTAT
+1082 EDERKTIA
-1090 KKELDK
+1090 KREVGSK
-1096 QLKDLGVNID
+1096 LKDLGVDID

-1111 AQAQFRK
+1111 AQARFRK
-1118 LVEDKLKAAS
+1118 LVEDKLKAAN
-1128 SEEANSKA
+1128 SEEANAKVLKDAISK
-1136 LAEVF
+1136 VQ
-1141 SKGGGAEGLKD
+1141 GTQGLKD
-1152 LAATGAF
+1152 MAKTGAF
-1159 KDWATSTV
+1159 KDWASSTL
-1167 GEGTGD
+1167 GEGSGD
-1173 IGKLTA
+1173 IGKLAA
-1179 DIENLANTST
+1179 DLENLANTST
-1189 SLTEFTEGID
+1189 SLADFTAGMD
-1199 KLVGTLGG
+1199 KLIGNIGG

-1218 LLKLNNTFKA
+1218 LLKLNDTFKA
-1228 VTRTTEEA
+1228 VTKTSEDAAAASAKQAEEA
-1236 KKTAEDA
+1236 KRKQEEQAQEARKKNEADTDA
-1243 AKAKEEAAKK
+1243 AWSLL
-1253 AQEEAERTAR
+1253 QRSV
-1263 AATDKA
+1263 
-1269 WATLERA
+1269 
-1276 IDAERTAAQARVD
+1276 DAERTLAQARLD
-1289 AAQERV
+1289 AA
-1295 DAERALMDTLR
+1295 R
-1306 EQVNELRGQVEATHR
+1306 EQVELARGVVDLARGAARDLWGEVDTVAAMDASLAGRFIQDAVSAVR
-1321 MAIDRADQVIDQAL
+1321 N
-1335 QTYRTTGYLPEA
+1335 TGYLPEQKALDEAITA
-1347 AEIGEAAS
+1347 ARDGLSRTAYASRIDEERARRALAADLEQLGEK
-1355 TARGG
+1355 G
-1360 ITTQGYRSRLD
+1360 Q
-1371 YEAAQLIL
+1371 
-1379 ANKLEVLH
+1379 
-1387 DAAGEQLSTDEL
+1387 EQLSVAEQQLAAEETSLARLDEL
-1399 ILEQEKNQVDYLD
+1399 ILSAKQQLD
-1412 RLLKAEKEALDVAR
+1412 AAR
-1426 GIDTRLLTSEQA
+1426 GIDISVRSVDEAVRDFQAKLLE
-1438 WAEFRA
+1438 
-1444 AIIKEKTT
+1444 EKS
-1452 TDDGNAGTGGKGGSS
+1452 GGKSGPG
-1467 GGDLGPPSLHGGSG
+1467 GGDVAVLGPGGAPSPGAGQDARYRRARTDGSG
-1481 GSGAAASKYKVPVAS
+1481 GTWYEPV
-1496 MGDGEAI
+1496 
-1503 YQFETDKDRIA
+1503 TDKDRVA
-1514 HLDKLA
+1514 HLDKYNDGYHA
-1520 PTFHKYD
+1520 FD
-1527 GTGDLAGLARDIKA
+1527 GTGDASGLNQWIKDNKLTAADLAELSGLYESDWRRWFEGAGIPAFAKGGLHGGGLRMVGESGWEIEATGPARLWNQSQLGQALIGGADAAGNPLLLAIERLIRAIEQQDPALQDIKQHVRDTA
-1541 AGGTAKDLAYLYGY
+1541 EVLLRVTRGGMAMQSAGGSAVL
-1555 TEKDVN
+1555 
-1561 AALDQFGIPR
+1561 
-1571 FMGGGD
+1571 
-1577 HFGGIRLVGEDGPE
+1577 E
-1591 LEITGPSR
+1591 L
-1599 IHNARQTR
+1599 
-1607 QLLASLQGDGG
+1607 
-1618 GWSEVVRSVQGLQQ
+1618 
-1632 LLYDIGRQ
+1632 
-1640 QLVLLHS
+1640 
-1647 MESLARKNDALG
+1647 
-1659 VKQRECA
+1659 

>member
-6 KSIGIAETPSLSEL
+6 KSIGIAEMPSLSEL

-43 DMSQFAGASTDTGLV
+43 GMSQFAGASTDTALV
-58 SARASIDIESLSTSM
+58 SARASVDIESLSTSM

-207 GHIPDAALVG
+207 GHIPEAALVG

-230 MLQTGEIVTQ
+230 MLQTGEVVTQ

-459 PARTQQDNE
+459 PARAQQDDE

-484 QLVKEHQTKAVL
+484 QLVTEHQTKAGL
-496 AEKNLDLARQET
+496 AEKNLELARQET
-508 RAIGLTGEALG
+508 LAIGLTGDALG

-528 TIAELEDNAAG
+528 TIAELQDNAAK

-544 CSREVAEAVGKEV
+544 CSKDVAEAVGKEAD
-557 EATRELARVKGY
+557 ATRELARVKGY
-569 NESASKVDEYTKSV
+569 NDSARMVAEYAQSV
-583 KAASEAVQFEQS
+583 KEANEATQFEQS
-595 LAAMSERDRKIA
+595 LAAMSQRDREIA
-607 LEQYQVAIELKKKLE
+607 LAQYRIEIDLQKKLQ
-622 DISAKNPD
+622 DIAAKNPT
-630 DAAGAQKLKDDATAA
+630 DAAAAQKLKEDATAA

-653 AERVRMQETQKSVD
+653 AERTRMQETQKSVD

-677 TDMLANGTEG
+677 ADMLANGTEG
-687 WRTFTKSLSATFK
+687 WRTFTKNLSATFK
-700 ASVADEMYKAFA
+700 ATVADEMYKAFA
-712 RPFLVPV
+712 RPLVMPV
-719 FAQLRGFVGNF
+719 IAQLQGFIGNLGAALGLGGAGSGGLLGLAGNAGNF
-730 LGQGGAPGTAGAG
+730 LSLAGSGGMLGSLAGTVGGWLGFGGSTAAASGLGLTAGGGLGLTAGGGLGLTASGAGASSIGAGLGSGTAGSAM
-743 DAQGTGLGGGL
+743 GLGAAMPWIAGGL
-754 TDWSTWGTSAQKYLN
+754 A
-769 ESALKLMSNGWNIA
+769 
-783 GEALQ
+783 
-788 DLGKTVGRFDTWLKD
+788 
-803 IPGFQG
+803 
-809 GIGSAA
+809 
-815 GYLGS
+815 
-820 LYSLSQGQYGAAV
+820 LYSLLSSDV
-833 GQAVGTWILPGIG
+833 
-846 SMIGSFLGG
+846 
-855 ALDKAFGS
+855 FGS
-863 RGANHGGAAYSTAG
+863 RGPNHAGAAYSTAG
-877 IGNDKAAEQ
+877 VGNDKAAEQ

-900 RRHSDG
+900 QRHSDAV
-906 IEKQLKT
+906 EKQLKT
-913 SLDGLALVYGSLGKY
+913 SLDGLASVYGSLSKY
-928 ATGGVRDI
+928 ATGSARGI

-942 AANGKYTDEDAYGYA
+942 AVNGKYTDEDAYGYA
-957 KIIDKTTGMILAG
+957 KIIDKVTGTVLAG

-979 PEEAYKAF
+979 PDEAYKAF

-1049 DMTDLAFEALIK
+1049 DLTDLAFESLIK

-1072 TSSFYQNFYS
+1072 AGSFYQNFYS
-1082 EDERKTAT
+1082 EDERKTIA
-1090 KKELDK
+1090 KREMGSK
-1096 QLKDLGVNID
+1096 LKDLGVDID

-1111 AQAQFRK
+1111 AQARFRK
-1118 LVEDKLKAAS
+1118 LVEDKLKAAN
-1128 SEEANSKA
+1128 SEEANAKVLKDAISK
-1136 LAEVF
+1136 VQ
-1141 SKGGGAEGLKD
+1141 GTQGLKD
-1152 LAATGAF
+1152 MAKTGAF
-1159 KDWATSTV
+1159 KDWASTTL
-1167 GEGTGD
+1167 GEGSGD
-1173 IGKLTA
+1173 IGKLAA
-1179 DIENLANTST
+1179 DLENLANTST
-1189 SLTEFTEGID
+1189 SLADFTAGMD
-1199 KLVGTLGG
+1199 KLIGNIGG

-1218 LLKLNNTFKA
+1218 LLKLNDTFKA
-1228 VTRTTEEA
+1228 VTKTSEDAAAASAKQAEEA
-1236 KKTAEDA
+1236 KRKQEEQAQEAKKKNEADTDA
-1243 AKAKEEAAKK
+1243 AWSLL
-1253 AQEEAERTAR
+1253 QRSV
-1263 AATDKA
+1263 
-1269 WATLERA
+1269 
-1276 IDAERTAAQARVD
+1276 DAERTLTQARLD
-1289 AAQERV
+1289 AA
-1295 DAERALMDTLR
+1295 R
-1306 EQVNELRGQVEATHR
+1306 EQVELARGVVDLARGAARDLWGEVDTVAAMDASLAGRFIQDAVSAVR
-1321 MAIDRADQVIDQAL
+1321 N
-1335 QTYRTTGYLPEA
+1335 TGYLPEQKVLDEAITA
-1347 AEIGEAAS
+1347 ARDGLSRTAYASRIDEERARRALAADLEQLGEK
-1355 TARGG
+1355 G
-1360 ITTQGYRSRLD
+1360 Q
-1371 YEAAQLIL
+1371 
-1379 ANKLEVLH
+1379 
-1387 DAAGEQLSTDEL
+1387 EQLSVAEQQLAAEETSLARLDEL
-1399 ILEQEKNQVDYLD
+1399 ILSAKQQLD
-1412 RLLKAEKEALDVAR
+1412 AAR
-1426 GIDTRLLTSEQA
+1426 GIDTSVRSVDEAVRDFQAKLLE
-1438 WAEFRA
+1438 
-1444 AIIKEKTT
+1444 EKS
-1452 TDDGNAGTGGKGGSS
+1452 GGKSGPG
-1467 GGDLGPPSLHGGSG
+1467 GGDVAVLGPGGAPSPGAGQDARYRRARTDGSG
-1481 GSGAAASKYKVPVAS
+1481 GTWYEPV
-1496 MGDGEAI
+1496 
-1503 YQFETDKDRIA
+1503 TDKDRVA
-1514 HLDKLA
+1514 HLDKYNDGYHA
-1520 PTFHKYD
+1520 FD
-1527 GTGDLAGLARDIKA
+1527 GTGDASGLNQWIKDNKLTAADLAELSGLYESDWRRWFEGAGIPAFAKGGLHGGGLRMVGESGWEIEATGPARLWNQSQLGQALIGGADAAGTPLLLAIERLIRAIEQQDPALQDIKQHVRDTA
-1541 AGGTAKDLAYLYGY
+1541 EVLLRVTRGGVAMQSAGGSAVL
-1555 TEKDVN
+1555 
-1561 AALDQFGIPR
+1561 
-1571 FMGGGD
+1571 
-1577 HFGGIRLVGEDGPE
+1577 E
-1591 LEITGPSR
+1591 L
-1599 IHNARQTR
+1599 
-1607 QLLASLQGDGG
+1607 
-1618 GWSEVVRSVQGLQQ
+1618 
-1632 LLYDIGRQ
+1632 
-1640 QLVLLHS
+1640 
-1647 MESLARKNDALG
+1647 
-1659 VKQRECA
+1659 

>member
-43 DMSQFAGASTDTGLV
+43 GMSQFAGASTDTALV
-58 SARASIDIESLSTSM
+58 SARASVDIESLSTSM

-207 GHIPDAALVG
+207 GHIPEAALVG

-230 MLQTGEIVTQ
+230 MLQTGEVVTQ

-436 DAPAQKKEP
+436 DAPAQRKEK
-445 PAVPRTVSYAPPAV
+445 PAVPRIVSYAPPAA
-459 PARTQQDNE
+459 PARTQQDDE
-468 ELKRDQ
+468 EIKRDQ

-484 QLVKEHQTKAVL
+484 QLVKEHQTKAGL
-496 AEKNLDLARQET
+496 AEKNLELARQET
-508 RAIGLTGEALG
+508 LAIGLTGDALG

-528 TIAELEDNAAG
+528 TIAELQDNAAK

-544 CSREVAEAVGKEV
+544 CSKDVAEAVGKEAD
-557 EATRELARVKGY
+557 ATRELARVKGY
-569 NESASKVDEYTKSV
+569 NDSARMVAEYAQSV
-583 KAASEAVQFEQS
+583 KEANEATQFEQS
-595 LAAMSERDRKIA
+595 LAAMSQRDREIA
-607 LEQYQVAIELKKKLE
+607 LAQYRIEIDLQKKLQ
-622 DISAKNPD
+622 DIAAKNPS
-630 DAAGAQKLKDDATAA
+630 DAAAAQKLKEDATAA

-653 AERVRMQETQKSVD
+653 AERTRMQETQKSVD

-677 TDMLANGTEG
+677 ADMLANGTEG
-687 WRTFTKSLSATFK
+687 WRTFTKNLSATFK
-700 ASVADEMYKAFA
+700 ATVADEMYKAFA
-712 RPFLVPV
+712 QPFVVPV
-719 FAQLRGFVGNF
+719 IASIQGMIGNLF
-730 LGQGGAPGTAGAG
+730 KMPGGAGAAGGGEAALLSSG
-743 DAQGTGLGGGL
+743 QSLWSAFSGGL
-754 TDWSTWGTSAQKYLN
+754 TGAVGNGFATMGAMFGSSAATAFGSGIAAGGHLGLFGGAMGQGMTLLGSGAAGSTAAGLGTMLGA
-769 ESALKLMSNGWNIA
+769 ALPWVAGAMALFSIA
-783 GEALQ
+783 G
-788 DLGKTVGRFDTWLKD
+788 
-803 IPGFQG
+803 
-809 GIGSAA
+809 S
-815 GYLGS
+815 
-820 LYSLSQGQYGAAV
+820 
-833 GQAVGTWILPGIG
+833 
-846 SMIGSFLGG
+846 
-855 ALDKAFGS
+855 FGS
-863 RGANHGGAAYSTAG
+863 RGPNHAGAAYSTAG
-877 IGNDKAAEQ
+877 VGNDKAAEQ

-1049 DMTDLAFEALIK
+1049 DLTDLAFESLIK

-1072 TSSFYQNFYS
+1072 AGSFYQNFYS
-1082 EDERKTAT
+1082 EDERKTIA
-1090 KKELDK
+1090 KREMGSK
-1096 QLKDLGVNID
+1096 LKDLGVDID

-1111 AQAQFRK
+1111 APARFRT
-1118 LVEDKLKAAS
+1118 LVEDKLKAAN
-1128 SEEANSKA
+1128 SEEANAKVLKDAISK
-1136 LAEVF
+1136 VQ
-1141 SKGGGAEGLKD
+1141 GTQGLKD
-1152 LAATGAF
+1152 MAKTGAF
-1159 KDWATSTV
+1159 KDWASTTLE
-1167 GEGTGD
+1167 EGSGD
-1173 IGKLTA
+1173 IGKLAA
-1179 DIENLANTST
+1179 DLENLANTST
-1189 SLTEFTEGID
+1189 SLADFTAGMD
-1199 KLVGTLGG
+1199 KLIGNIGG

-1218 LLKLNNTFKA
+1218 LLKLNDTFKA
-1228 VTRTTEEA
+1228 VTKTSEDAAAASAKQAEEA
-1236 KKTAEDA
+1236 KRKQEEQAQEARKKNEADTDA
-1243 AKAKEEAAKK
+1243 AWSLL
-1253 AQEEAERTAR
+1253 QRSV
-1263 AATDKA
+1263 
-1269 WATLERA
+1269 
-1276 IDAERTAAQARVD
+1276 DAERTLAQARLD
-1289 AAQERV
+1289 AA
-1295 DAERALMDTLR
+1295 R
-1306 EQVNELRGQVEATHR
+1306 EQVELARGVVDLARGAARDLWGEVDTVAAMDASLAGRFIQDAVSAVR
-1321 MAIDRADQVIDQAL
+1321 N
-1335 QTYRTTGYLPEA
+1335 TGYLPEQKALDEAITA
-1347 AEIGEAAS
+1347 ARDGLSRTAYTSRIDEERARRALAADLEQLGEK
-1355 TARGG
+1355 G
-1360 ITTQGYRSRLD
+1360 Q
-1371 YEAAQLIL
+1371 
-1379 ANKLEVLH
+1379 
-1387 DAAGEQLSTDEL
+1387 EQLSVAEQQLAAEETSLARLDEL
-1399 ILEQEKNQVDYLD
+1399 ILSAKQQLD
-1412 RLLKAEKEALDVAR
+1412 AAR
-1426 GIDTRLLTSEQA
+1426 GIDTSVRSVDEAVRDFQAKLL
-1438 WAEFRA
+1438 AE
-1444 AIIKEKTT
+1444 KS
-1452 TDDGNAGTGGKGGSS
+1452 GGKSGPG
-1467 GGDLGPPSLHGGSG
+1467 GGDVAVLGPGGAPSPGAGQDARYRRARTDGSG
-1481 GSGAAASKYKVPVAS
+1481 GTWYEPV
-1496 MGDGEAI
+1496 
-1503 YQFETDKDRIA
+1503 TDKDRLA
-1514 HLDKLA
+1514 HLDKYNDGYHA
-1520 PTFHKYD
+1520 FD
-1527 GTGDLAGLARDIKA
+1527 GTGDASGLNQWIKDNKLTAADLAELSGLYESDWRRWFEGAGIPAFAKGGLHGGGLRMVGESGWEIEATGPARLWNQSQLGQALIGGADAAGTPLLLAIERLIRAIEQQDPALQDIKQHVRDTA
-1541 AGGTAKDLAYLYGY
+1541 EVLLRVTRGGVAMQSAGGSAVL
-1555 TEKDVN
+1555 
-1561 AALDQFGIPR
+1561 
-1571 FMGGGD
+1571 
-1577 HFGGIRLVGEDGPE
+1577 E
-1591 LEITGPSR
+1591 L
-1599 IHNARQTR
+1599 
-1607 QLLASLQGDGG
+1607 
-1618 GWSEVVRSVQGLQQ
+1618 
-1632 LLYDIGRQ
+1632 
-1640 QLVLLHS
+1640 
-1647 MESLARKNDALG
+1647 
-1659 VKQRECA
+1659 

>member
-43 DMSQFAGASTDTGLV
+43 GMSQFAGASTDTALV
-58 SARASIDIESLSTSM
+58 SARASVDIESLSTSM

-230 MLQTGEIVTQ
+230 MLQTGEVVTQ

-421 PLVGQPQPQEQSKKT
+421 PLVGQPQEQSKKT
-436 DAPAQKKEP
+436 DAPAQRKEK
-445 PAVPRTVSYAPPAV
+445 PAVPRIVSYAPPAA
-459 PARTQQDNE
+459 PARTQQDDE
-468 ELKRDQ
+468 EIKRDQ

-484 QLVKEHQTKAVL
+484 QLVKEHQTKAGL
-496 AEKNLDLARQET
+496 AEKNLELARQET
-508 RAIGLTGEALG
+508 LAIGLTGDALG

-528 TIAELEDNAAG
+528 TIAELQDNAAK

-544 CSREVAEAVGKEV
+544 CSKDVAEAVGKEAD
-557 EATRELARVKGY
+557 ATRELARVKGY
-569 NESASKVDEYTKSV
+569 NDSARMVAEYAQSV
-583 KAASEAVQFEQS
+583 KEANEATQFEQS
-595 LAAMSERDRKIA
+595 LAAMSQRDREIA
-607 LEQYQVAIELKKKLE
+607 LAQYRIEIDLQKKLQ
-622 DISAKNPD
+622 DIAAKNPS
-630 DAAGAQKLKDDATAA
+630 DAAAAQKLKEDATAA

-653 AERVRMQETQKSVD
+653 AERTRMQETQKSVD

-677 TDMLANGTEG
+677 ADMLANGTEG
-687 WRTFTKSLSATFK
+687 WRTFTKNLSATFK
-700 ASVADEMYKAFA
+700 ATVADEMYKAFA
-712 RPFLVPV
+712 QPFVVPV
-719 FAQLRGFVGNF
+719 IASIQGMIGNLF
-730 LGQGGAPGTAGAG
+730 KMPGGAGAAGGGEAALLSSG
-743 DAQGTGLGGGL
+743 QSLWSAFSGGL
-754 TDWSTWGTSAQKYLN
+754 TGAVGNGFATMGAMFGSSAATAFGSGIAAGGHLGLFGGAMGQGMTLLGSGAAGSTAAGLGTMLGA
-769 ESALKLMSNGWNIA
+769 ALPWVAGAMALFSIA
-783 GEALQ
+783 G
-788 DLGKTVGRFDTWLKD
+788 
-803 IPGFQG
+803 
-809 GIGSAA
+809 S
-815 GYLGS
+815 
-820 LYSLSQGQYGAAV
+820 
-833 GQAVGTWILPGIG
+833 
-846 SMIGSFLGG
+846 
-855 ALDKAFGS
+855 FGS
-863 RGANHGGAAYSTAG
+863 RGPNHAGAAYSTAG
-877 IGNDKAAEQ
+877 VGNDKAAEQ

-900 RRHSDG
+900 QRHSDAV
-906 IEKQLKT
+906 EKQLKT
-913 SLDGLALVYGSLGKY
+913 SLDGLASVYGSLSKY
-928 ATGGVRDI
+928 ATGSARGI

-1049 DMTDLAFEALIK
+1049 DLTDLAFESLIK

-1072 TSSFYQNFYS
+1072 AGSFYQNFYS
-1082 EDERKTAT
+1082 EDERKTIA
-1090 KKELDK
+1090 KREMGSK
-1096 QLKDLGVNID
+1096 LKDLGVDID

-1111 AQAQFRK
+1111 AQARFRK
-1118 LVEDKLKAAS
+1118 LVEDKLKAAN
-1128 SEEANSKA
+1128 SEEANAKVLKDAISK
-1136 LAEVF
+1136 VQ
-1141 SKGGGAEGLKD
+1141 GTQGLKD
-1152 LAATGAF
+1152 MAKTGAF
-1159 KDWATSTV
+1159 KDWASTTL
-1167 GEGTGD
+1167 GEGSGD
-1173 IGKLTA
+1173 IGKLAA
-1179 DIENLANTST
+1179 DLENLANTST
-1189 SLTEFTEGID
+1189 SLADFTAGMD
-1199 KLVGTLGG
+1199 KLIGDIGG

-1218 LLKLNNTFKA
+1218 LLKLNDTFKA
-1228 VTRTTEEA
+1228 VTKTSEDAAAASAKQAEEA
-1236 KKTAEDA
+1236 KRKQEEQAQEAKKKNEADTDA
-1243 AKAKEEAAKK
+1243 AWSLL
-1253 AQEEAERTAR
+1253 QRSV
-1263 AATDKA
+1263 
-1269 WATLERA
+1269 
-1276 IDAERTAAQARVD
+1276 DAERSAIQARIDV
-1289 AAQERV
+1289 AQERV
-1295 DAERALMDTLR
+1295 DTERALMDTLR
-1306 EQVNELRGQVEATHR
+1306 GHVVELRGQIESTQA
-1321 MAIDRADQVIDQAL
+1321 MALARANEVIDQAL
-1335 QTYRTTGYLPEA
+1335 AAYRRTGYLPESA
-1347 AEIGEAAS
+1347 DIGEAVSA
-1355 TARGG
+1355 ARGG
-1360 ITTQGYRSRLD
+1360 ISSGNFRSRLD

-1387 DAAGEQLSTDEL
+1387 DAAGEQLSADEL
-1399 ILEQEKNQVDYLD
+1399 ILEQEKSQVDALD
-1412 RLLKAEKEALDVAR
+1412 RLLKTEKEALDIAR
-1426 GIDTRLLTSEQA
+1426 GIDTRLLSSDLA

-1444 AIIKEKTT
+1444 ALLKESVGHGSAG
-1452 TDDGNAGTGGKGGSS
+1452 DLDGADGKSESGFGPG
-1467 GGDLGPPSLHGGSG
+1467 GGD
-1481 GSGAAASKYKVPVAS
+1481 GSGADRAK
-1496 MGDGEAI
+1496 
-1503 YQFETDKDRIA
+1503 RIA
-1514 HLDKLA
+1514 E
-1520 PTFHKYD
+1520 TYRRYE
-1527 GTGDLAGLARDIKA
+1527 GTGDVAGLVRDIKA
-1541 AGGTAKDLAYLYGY
+1541 AGGTAKDIANLGGY
-1555 TEKDVN
+1555 ALGDVN
-1561 AALDQFGIPR
+1561 AVLDQMGIPR
-1571 FMGGGD
+1571 FARGGD
-1577 HFGGIRLVGEDGPE
+1577 HAGGVRMVGELGPE
-1591 LEITGPSR
+1591 LEFTGPSR
-1599 IHNARQTR
+1599 IYSAQRTQ
-1607 QLLASLQGDGG
+1607 QLFAGMGG
-1618 GWSEVVRSVQGLQQ
+1618 GETSRQIQALHQ
-1632 LLYDIGRQ
+1632 LIFDIGRQ
-1640 QLVLLHS
+1640 QIVLLHS
-1647 MESLARKNDALG
+1647 MEGLARKADALG
-1659 VKQRECA
+1659 IKRRVAA

>member
-43 DMSQFAGASTDTGLV
+43 GMSQFAGASTDTALV
-58 SARASIDIESLSTSM
+58 SARASVDIESLSTSM

-207 GHIPDAALVG
+207 GHIPEAALVG

-230 MLQTGEIVTQ
+230 MLQTGEVVTQ

-340 ISTAFQSNAEK
+340 ISTAFQSNAER

-421 PLVGQPQPQEQSKKT
+421 PLVRQPQPQEQSKKT

-484 QLVKEHQTKAVL
+484 QLVTEHQTKAGL
-496 AEKNLDLARQET
+496 AEKNLELARQET
-508 RAIGLTGEALG
+508 LAIGLTGDALG

-528 TIAELEDNAAG
+528 TIAELQDNAAK

-544 CSREVAEAVGKEV
+544 CSKDVAEAVGKEAD
-557 EATRELARVKGY
+557 ATRELARVKGY
-569 NESASKVDEYTKSV
+569 NDSARMVAEYAQSV
-583 KAASEAVQFEQS
+583 KEANEATQFEQS
-595 LAAMSERDRKIA
+595 LAAMSQRDREIA
-607 LEQYQVAIELKKKLE
+607 LAQYRIEIDLQKKLQ
-622 DISAKNPD
+622 DIAAKNPT
-630 DAAGAQKLKDDATAA
+630 DAAAAQKLKEDATAA

-653 AERVRMQETQKSVD
+653 AERTRMQETQKSVD

-677 TDMLANGTEG
+677 ADMLANGTEG
-687 WRTFTKSLSATFK
+687 WRTFTKNLSATFK
-700 ASVADEMYKAFA
+700 ATVADEMYKAFA
-712 RPFLVPV
+712 RPLVMPV
-719 FAQLRGFVGNF
+719 IAQLQGFIGNLGAALGLGGAGSGGLLGLAGNAGNF
-730 LGQGGAPGTAGAG
+730 LSLAGSGGMLGSLAGTVGGWLGFGGSTAAASGLGLTAGGGLGLTAGGGLGLTASGAGASSIGAGLGSGTAGSAM
-743 DAQGTGLGGGL
+743 GLGAAMPWIAGGL
-754 TDWSTWGTSAQKYLN
+754 A
-769 ESALKLMSNGWNIA
+769 
-783 GEALQ
+783 
-788 DLGKTVGRFDTWLKD
+788 
-803 IPGFQG
+803 
-809 GIGSAA
+809 
-815 GYLGS
+815 
-820 LYSLSQGQYGAAV
+820 LYSLLSSDV
-833 GQAVGTWILPGIG
+833 
-846 SMIGSFLGG
+846 
-855 ALDKAFGS
+855 FGS
-863 RGANHGGAAYSTAG
+863 RGPNHAGAAYSTAG
-877 IGNDKAAEQ
+877 VGNDKAAEQ
-886 LFGRAAGDWYDDLT
+886 LFGRTAGDWYDDLT
-900 RRHSDG
+900 QRHSDAV
-906 IEKQLKT
+906 EKQLKT
-913 SLDGLALVYGSLGKY
+913 SLDGLASVYGSLSKY
-928 ATGGVRDI
+928 ATGSARGI

-1049 DMTDLAFEALIK
+1049 DLTDLAFESLIK

-1072 TSSFYQNFYS
+1072 AGSFYQNFYS
-1082 EDERKTAT
+1082 EDERKTIA
-1090 KKELDK
+1090 KREMGSK
-1096 QLKDLGVNID
+1096 LKDLGVDID

-1111 AQAQFRK
+1111 AQARFRK
-1118 LVEDKLKAAS
+1118 LVEDKLKAAN
-1128 SEEANSKA
+1128 SEEANAKVLKDAISK
-1136 LAEVF
+1136 VQ
-1141 SKGGGAEGLKD
+1141 GTQGLKD
-1152 LAATGAF
+1152 MAKTGAF
-1159 KDWATSTV
+1159 KDWASTTL
-1167 GEGTGD
+1167 GEGSGD
-1173 IGKLTA
+1173 IGKLGA
-1179 DIENLANTST
+1179 DLENLANTST
-1189 SLTEFTEGID
+1189 SLADFTAGMD
-1199 KLVGTLGG
+1199 KLIGNIGG

-1218 LLKLNNTFKA
+1218 LLKLNDTFKA
-1228 VTRTTEEA
+1228 VTKTSEDAAAASAKQAEEA
-1236 KKTAEDA
+1236 KRKQEEQAQEAKKKNEADTDA
-1243 AKAKEEAAKK
+1243 AWSLL
-1253 AQEEAERTAR
+1253 QRSV
-1263 AATDKA
+1263 
-1269 WATLERA
+1269 
-1276 IDAERTAAQARVD
+1276 DAERSAIQARIDV
-1289 AAQERV
+1289 AQERV
-1295 DAERALMDTLR
+1295 DTERALMDTLR
-1306 EQVNELRGQVEATHR
+1306 GHVVELRGQIESTQA
-1321 MAIDRADQVIDQAL
+1321 MALARANEVIDQAL
-1335 QTYRTTGYLPEA
+1335 AAYRRTGYLPESA
-1347 AEIGEAAS
+1347 DIGEAVS
-1355 TARGG
+1355 VARGG
-1360 ITTQGYRSRLD
+1360 ISSGSFRSRLD

-1387 DAAGEQLSTDEL
+1387 DAAGEQLSADEL
-1399 ILEQEKNQVDYLD
+1399 ILEQEKSQVDALE
-1412 RLLKAEKEALDVAR
+1412 RLLKTEKEALDIAR
-1426 GIDTRLLTSEQA
+1426 GIDTRLLSSDLA

-1444 AIIKEKTT
+1444 ALLKEGA
-1452 TDDGNAGTGGKGGSS
+1452 DTGGGAGSGESSS
-1467 GGDLGPPSLHGGSG
+1467 GGGSG
-1481 GSGAAASKYKVPVAS
+1481 GADFGPGPGPGSGGGSSTVHSKYKMPVAVL
-1496 MGDGEAI
+1496 GDGFAI
-1503 YQFETDKDRIA
+1503 YDYETDPERVKK
-1514 HLDKLA
+1514 LDALS

-1527 GTGDLAGLARDIKA
+1527 GTGDLVGLANDIKA
-1541 AGGTAKDLAYLYGY
+1541 QGGTALDLAYLYGY
-1555 TEKDVN
+1555 SERDVL

-1571 FMGGGD
+1571 FASGGE
-1577 HFGGIRLVGEDGPE
+1577 HFGGLRLIGENGPE
-1591 LEITGPSR
+1591 LEFTGPSR
-1599 IHNARQTR
+1599 IHSAQQTR
-1607 QLLASLQGDGG
+1607 RLLEGMQGGDLHRALESLQ
-1618 GWSEVVRSVQGLQQ
+1618 RLT
-1632 LLYDIGRQ
+1632 YDLGRQ
-1640 QLVLLHS
+1640 QIVLLQ
-1647 MESLARKNDALG
+1647 SLEKMARKSDAIG
-1659 VKQRECA
+1659 VKQRETA

>member
-43 DMSQFAGASTDTGLV
+43 GMSQFAGASTDTGLV
-58 SARASIDIESLSTSM
+58 SARASVDVESLSTSM

-230 MLQTGEIVTQ
+230 MLQTGEVVTQ

-307 ESMSRARD
+307 ESISRARD

-484 QLVKEHQTKAVL
+484 QLVKEHQTKAGL
-496 AEKNLDLARQET
+496 AEKNLELARQET

-544 CSREVAEAVGKEV
+544 CSREVAEAVGKEA

-569 NESASKVDEYTKSV
+569 NDSARMVAEYAQSV
-583 KAASEAVQFEQS
+583 KEANEATQFEQS
-595 LAAMSERDRKIA
+595 LAAMSQRDREIA
-607 LEQYQVAIELKKKLE
+607 LAQYRIEIDLQKKLQ
-622 DISAKNPD
+622 DIAAKNPT
-630 DAAGAQKLKDDATAA
+630 DAAAAQKLKEDATAA

-653 AERVRMQETQKSVD
+653 AERTRMQETQKSVD

-677 TDMLANGTEG
+677 ADMLANGTEG
-687 WRTFTKSLSATFK
+687 WRTFTKNLSATFK
-700 ASVADEMYKAFA
+700 ATVADEMYKAFA
-712 RPFLVPV
+712 RPLVMPV
-719 FAQLRGFVGNF
+719 IAQLQGFIGNLGAALGLGGAGSGGLLGLAGNAGNF
-730 LGQGGAPGTAGAG
+730 LSLAGSGGMLGSLAGTVGGWLGFGGSTAAASGLGLTAGGGLGLTAGGGLGLTASGAGASSIGAGLGSGTAGSAM
-743 DAQGTGLGGGL
+743 GLGAAMPWIAGGL
-754 TDWSTWGTSAQKYLN
+754 A
-769 ESALKLMSNGWNIA
+769 
-783 GEALQ
+783 
-788 DLGKTVGRFDTWLKD
+788 
-803 IPGFQG
+803 
-809 GIGSAA
+809 
-815 GYLGS
+815 
-820 LYSLSQGQYGAAV
+820 LYSLLSSDV
-833 GQAVGTWILPGIG
+833 
-846 SMIGSFLGG
+846 
-855 ALDKAFGS
+855 FGS
-863 RGANHGGAAYSTAG
+863 RGPNHAGAAYSTAG
-877 IGNDKAAEQ
+877 VGNDKAAEQ

-900 RRHSDG
+900 QRHSDAV
-906 IEKQLKT
+906 EKQLKT
-913 SLDGLALVYGSLGKY
+913 SLDGLASVYGSLSKY
-928 ATGGVRDI
+928 ATGSARGI

-942 AANGKYTDEDAYGYA
+942 AVNGKYTDEDAYGYA
-957 KIIDKTTGMILAG
+957 KIIDKVTGTVLAG

-979 PEEAYKAF
+979 PDEAYKAF

-1049 DMTDLAFEALIK
+1049 DLTDLAFESLIK

-1072 TSSFYQNFYS
+1072 AGSFYQNFYS
-1082 EDERKTAT
+1082 EDERKTIA
-1090 KKELDK
+1090 KREMGSK
-1096 QLKDLGVNID
+1096 LKDLGVDID

-1111 AQAQFRK
+1111 AQARFRK
-1118 LVEDKLKAAS
+1118 LVEDKLKAAN
-1128 SEEANSKA
+1128 SEEANAKVLKDAISK
-1136 LAEVF
+1136 VQ
-1141 SKGGGAEGLKD
+1141 GTQGLKD
-1152 LAATGAF
+1152 MAKNGAF
-1159 KDWATSTV
+1159 KDLIGTTLV
-1167 GEGTGD
+1167 EGTGD

-1179 DIENLANTST
+1179 DLENLANTSA
-1189 SLTEFTEGID
+1189 SLADFTAGVD

-1207 TGKSSAETAAE
+1207 TGKSSAETVAE
-1218 LLKLNNTFKA
+1218 LLKLNDTFKA
-1228 VTRTTEEA
+1228 VTKTSEEAAAASAKQAEEA
-1236 KKTAEDA
+1236 KRKQEEQAQEARKKNEADTDA
-1243 AKAKEEAAKK
+1243 AWSLL
-1253 AQEEAERTAR
+1253 QRSV
-1263 AATDKA
+1263 
-1269 WATLERA
+1269 
-1276 IDAERTAAQARVD
+1276 DAERTLAQARLD
-1289 AAQERV
+1289 AA
-1295 DAERALMDTLR
+1295 R
-1306 EQVNELRGQVEATHR
+1306 EQVELARGVVDLARGAARDLWGEVDTVAAMDASLAGRFIQDAVSAVR
-1321 MAIDRADQVIDQAL
+1321 N
-1335 QTYRTTGYLPEA
+1335 TGYLPEQKALDEAITA
-1347 AEIGEAAS
+1347 ARDGLSRTAYASRIDEERARRALAADLEQLGEK
-1355 TARGG
+1355 G
-1360 ITTQGYRSRLD
+1360 Q
-1371 YEAAQLIL
+1371 
-1379 ANKLEVLH
+1379 
-1387 DAAGEQLSTDEL
+1387 EQLSVAEQQLAAEETSLARLDEL
-1399 ILEQEKNQVDYLD
+1399 ILSAKQQLD
-1412 RLLKAEKEALDVAR
+1412 AAR
-1426 GIDTRLLTSEQA
+1426 GIDISVRSVDEAVRDFQAKLLE
-1438 WAEFRA
+1438 
-1444 AIIKEKTT
+1444 EKS
-1452 TDDGNAGTGGKGGSS
+1452 GGKSGPG
-1467 GGDLGPPSLHGGSG
+1467 GGDVAVLGPGGAPSPGAGQDARYRRARTDGSG
-1481 GSGAAASKYKVPVAS
+1481 GTWYEPV
-1496 MGDGEAI
+1496 
-1503 YQFETDKDRIA
+1503 TDKDRVA
-1514 HLDKLA
+1514 HLDKYNDGYHA
-1520 PTFHKYD
+1520 FD
-1527 GTGDLAGLARDIKA
+1527 GTGDASGLNQWIKDNKLTAADLAELSGLYESDWRRWFEGAGIPAFAKGGLHGGGLRMVGESGWEIEATGPARLWNQSQLGQALIGGADAAGTPLLLAIERLIRAIEQQDPALQDIKQHVRDTA
-1541 AGGTAKDLAYLYGY
+1541 EVLLRVTRGGVAMQSAGGSAVL
-1555 TEKDVN
+1555 
-1561 AALDQFGIPR
+1561 
-1571 FMGGGD
+1571 
-1577 HFGGIRLVGEDGPE
+1577 E
-1591 LEITGPSR
+1591 L
-1599 IHNARQTR
+1599 
-1607 QLLASLQGDGG
+1607 
-1618 GWSEVVRSVQGLQQ
+1618 
-1632 LLYDIGRQ
+1632 
-1640 QLVLLHS
+1640 
-1647 MESLARKNDALG
+1647 
-1659 VKQRECA
+1659 

>member
-43 DMSQFAGASTDTGLV
+43 GMSQFAGASTDTALV
-58 SARASIDIESLSTSM
+58 SARASVDIESLSTSM
-73 GKIAGRANAM
+73 GKIAGRANAL

-121 ELAYVTAL
+121 DLAYVTAL

-230 MLQTGEIVTQ
+230 MLQTGEVVTQ

-273 NAWDKLKSAVGDSG
+273 NAWGKLKSAVGDSG

-484 QLVKEHQTKAVL
+484 QLVKEHQTKAEL

-508 RAIGLTGEALG
+508 LAIGLTGDALG

-528 TIAELEDNAAG
+528 TIAELQDNAAK

-544 CSREVAEAVGKEV
+544 CSKDVAEAVGKEAD
-557 EATRELARVKGY
+557 ATRELARVKGY
-569 NESASKVDEYTKSV
+569 NDSARMVAEYAQSV
-583 KAASEAVQFEQS
+583 KEANEATQFEQS
-595 LAAMSERDRKIA
+595 LAAMSQRDREIA
-607 LEQYQVAIELKKKLE
+607 LAQYRIEIDLQKKLQ
-622 DISAKNPD
+622 DIAAKNPT
-630 DAAGAQKLKDDATAA
+630 DAAAAQKLKEDATAA

-653 AERVRMQETQKSVD
+653 AERTRMQETQKSVD

-677 TDMLANGTEG
+677 ADMLANGTEG
-687 WRTFTKSLSATFK
+687 WRTFTKNLSATFK
-700 ASVADEMYKAFA
+700 ATVADEMYKAFA
-712 RPFLVPV
+712 RPLVMPV
-719 FAQLRGFVGNF
+719 IAQLQGFIGNLGAALGLGGAGSGGLLGLAGNAGNF
-730 LGQGGAPGTAGAG
+730 LSLAGSGGMLGSLAGTVGGWLGFGGSTAAASGLGLTAGGGLGLTAGGGLGLTASGAGASSIGAGLGSGTAGSAM
-743 DAQGTGLGGGL
+743 GLGAAMPWIAGGL
-754 TDWSTWGTSAQKYLN
+754 A
-769 ESALKLMSNGWNIA
+769 
-783 GEALQ
+783 
-788 DLGKTVGRFDTWLKD
+788 
-803 IPGFQG
+803 
-809 GIGSAA
+809 
-815 GYLGS
+815 
-820 LYSLSQGQYGAAV
+820 LYSLLSSDV
-833 GQAVGTWILPGIG
+833 
-846 SMIGSFLGG
+846 
-855 ALDKAFGS
+855 FGS
-863 RGANHGGAAYSTAG
+863 RGPNHAGAAYSTAG
-877 IGNDKAAEQ
+877 VGNDKAAEQ

-900 RRHSDG
+900 QRHSDAV
-906 IEKQLKT
+906 EKQLKT
-913 SLDGLALVYGSLGKY
+913 SLDGLASVYGSLSKY
-928 ATGGVRDI
+928 ATGSARGI

-942 AANGKYTDEDAYGYA
+942 AVNGKYTDEDAYGYA
-957 KIIDKTTGMILAG
+957 KIIDKVTGTVLAG

-979 PEEAYKAF
+979 PDEAYKAF

-1049 DMTDLAFEALIK
+1049 NLTDLAFESLIK

-1072 TSSFYQNFYS
+1072 AGSFYQNFYS
-1082 EDERKTAT
+1082 EDERKTIA
-1090 KKELDK
+1090 KREMGSK
-1096 QLKDLGVNID
+1096 LKDLGVDID

-1111 AQAQFRK
+1111 AQARFRK
-1118 LVEDKLKAAS
+1118 LVEDKLKAAN
-1128 SEEANSKA
+1128 SEEANAKVLKDAISK
-1136 LAEVF
+1136 VQ
-1141 SKGGGAEGLKD
+1141 GTQGLKD
-1152 LAATGAF
+1152 MAKNGAF
-1159 KDWATSTV
+1159 RDLIGTTLV
-1167 GEGTGD
+1167 EGTGD

-1179 DIENLANTST
+1179 DLENLANTST
-1189 SLTEFTEGID
+1189 SLADFTAGMD
-1199 KLVGTLGG
+1199 KLIGNIGG

-1218 LLKLNNTFKA
+1218 LLKLNDTFKA
-1228 VTRTTEEA
+1228 VTKTSEDAAAASAKQAEEA
-1236 KKTAEDA
+1236 KRKQEEQAQEAKKKNEADTDA
-1243 AKAKEEAAKK
+1243 AWSLL
-1253 AQEEAERTAR
+1253 QRSV
-1263 AATDKA
+1263 
-1269 WATLERA
+1269 
-1276 IDAERTAAQARVD
+1276 DAERSAIQARIDV
-1289 AAQERV
+1289 AQERV
-1295 DAERALMDTLR
+1295 DTERALMDTLR
-1306 EQVNELRGQVEATHR
+1306 GHVVELRGQIESTQA
-1321 MAIDRADQVIDQAL
+1321 MALARANEVIDQAL
-1335 QTYRTTGYLPEA
+1335 AAYRRTGYLPESA
-1347 AEIGEAAS
+1347 DIGEAVS
-1355 TARGG
+1355 VARGG
-1360 ITTQGYRSRLD
+1360 ISSGSFRSRLD

-1387 DAAGEQLSTDEL
+1387 DAAGEQLSADEL
-1399 ILEQEKNQVDYLD
+1399 ILEQEKSQVDALE
-1412 RLLKAEKEALDVAR
+1412 RLLKTEKEALDIAR
-1426 GIDTRLLTSEQA
+1426 GIDTRLLSSDLA

-1444 AIIKEKTT
+1444 ALLKE
-1452 TDDGNAGTGGKGGSS
+1452 GAGTGGGAGSGES
-1467 GGDLGPPSLHGGSG
+1467 GSGGGSG
-1481 GSGAAASKYKVPVAS
+1481 GADFGPGPGPGSGGGSSTVHSKYKMPVAVL
-1496 MGDGEAI
+1496 GDGFAI
-1503 YQFETDKDRIA
+1503 YDYETDPERVKK
-1514 HLDKLA
+1514 LDALS

-1527 GTGDLAGLARDIKA
+1527 GTGDLVGLANDIKA
-1541 AGGTAKDLAYLYGY
+1541 QGGTALDLAYLYGY
-1555 TEKDVN
+1555 SERDVL

-1571 FMGGGD
+1571 FASGGE
-1577 HFGGIRLVGEDGPE
+1577 HFGGLRLVGENGPE
-1591 LEITGPSR
+1591 LEFTGPSR
-1599 IHNARQTR
+1599 IHSAQQTR
-1607 QLLASLQGDGG
+1607 RLLEGMQGGDLHRALESLQ
-1618 GWSEVVRSVQGLQQ
+1618 RLT
-1632 LLYDIGRQ
+1632 YDLGRQ
-1640 QLVLLHS
+1640 QIVLLQ
-1647 MESLARKNDALG
+1647 SLEKMARKSDAIG
-1659 VKQRECA
+1659 VKQRETA

>member
-43 DMSQFAGASTDTGLV
+43 GMSQFAGASTDTGLV
-58 SARASIDIESLSTSM
+58 SARASVDVESLSTSM
-73 GKIAGRANAM
+73 GKIAGRANAL

-167 IASANA
+167 IASANT

-186 AAVLDLMGKGTIGAS
+186 AAVLDLMGKWTIGAS

-230 MLQTGEIVTQ
+230 MLQTGEVVTQ

-421 PLVGQPQPQEQSKKT
+421 PLVGQPQPQPQEQSKKT
-436 DAPAQKKEP
+436 DAPAQRKEK
-445 PAVPRTVSYAPPAV
+445 PAVPRIVSYAPPAA

-484 QLVKEHQTKAVL
+484 QLVKEHQTKAEL

-508 RAIGLTGEALG
+508 LAIGLTGDALG

-528 TIAELEDNAAG
+528 TIAELQDNAAK

-544 CSREVAEAVGKEV
+544 CSKDVAEAVGKE
-557 EATRELARVKGY
+557 ADAARELARVKGY
-569 NESASKVDEYTKSV
+569 NDSARMVAEYAQSV
-583 KAASEAVQFEQS
+583 REANEATQFEQS
-595 LAAMSERDRKIA
+595 LAAMSQRDREIA
-607 LEQYQVAIELKKKLE
+607 LAQYRIEIDLQKKLQ
-622 DISAKNPD
+622 DIAAKNPT
-630 DAAGAQKLKDDATAA
+630 DAAAAQKLKEDATAA

-653 AERVRMQETQKSVD
+653 AERTRMQETQKSVD

-677 TDMLANGTEG
+677 ADMLANGTEG
-687 WRTFTKSLSATFK
+687 WRTFTKNLSATFK
-700 ASVADEMYKAFA
+700 ATVADEMYKAFA
-712 RPFLVPV
+712 RPLVMPV
-719 FAQLRGFVGNF
+719 IAQLQGFIGNLGAALGLGGAGSGGLLGLAGNAGNF
-730 LGQGGAPGTAGAG
+730 LSLAGSGGMLGSLAGTVGGWLGFGGSTAAASGLGLTAGGGLGLTAGGGLGLTASGAGASSIGAGLGSGTAGSAM
-743 DAQGTGLGGGL
+743 GLGAAMPWIAGGL
-754 TDWSTWGTSAQKYLN
+754 A
-769 ESALKLMSNGWNIA
+769 
-783 GEALQ
+783 
-788 DLGKTVGRFDTWLKD
+788 
-803 IPGFQG
+803 
-809 GIGSAA
+809 
-815 GYLGS
+815 
-820 LYSLSQGQYGAAV
+820 LYSLLSSDV
-833 GQAVGTWILPGIG
+833 
-846 SMIGSFLGG
+846 
-855 ALDKAFGS
+855 FGS
-863 RGANHGGAAYSTAG
+863 RGPNHAGAAYSTAG
-877 IGNDKAAEQ
+877 VGNDKAAEQ

-900 RRHSDG
+900 QRHSDAV
-906 IEKQLKT
+906 EKQLKT
-913 SLDGLALVYGSLGKY
+913 SLDGLASVYGSLSKY
-928 ATGGVRDI
+928 ATGSARGI

-942 AANGKYTDEDAYGYA
+942 AVNGKYTDEDAYGYA
-957 KIIDKTTGMILAG
+957 KIIDKVTGTVLAG

-979 PEEAYKAF
+979 PDEAYKAF

-1049 DMTDLAFEALIK
+1049 NLTDLAFESLIK

-1072 TSSFYQNFYS
+1072 AGSFYQNYYS
-1082 EDERKTAT
+1082 EDERKTIA
-1090 KKELDK
+1090 KREMGSK
-1096 QLKDLGVNID
+1096 LKDLGVDID

-1111 AQAQFRK
+1111 AQARFRK
-1118 LVEDKLKAAS
+1118 LVEDKLKAAN
-1128 SEEANSKA
+1128 SEEANAKVLKDAISK
-1136 LAEVF
+1136 VQ
-1141 SKGGGAEGLKD
+1141 GTQGLKD
-1152 LAATGAF
+1152 MAKNGAF
-1159 KDWATSTV
+1159 RDLIGTTLV
-1167 GEGTGD
+1167 EGTGD

-1179 DIENLANTST
+1179 DLENLANTST
-1189 SLTEFTEGID
+1189 SLADFTAGMD
-1199 KLVGTLGG
+1199 KLIGNIGG

-1218 LLKLNNTFKA
+1218 LLKLNDTFKA
-1228 VTRTTEEA
+1228 VTKTSEDAAAASAKQAEEA
-1236 KKTAEDA
+1236 KRKQEEQAQEAKKKNEADTDA
-1243 AKAKEEAAKK
+1243 AWSLL
-1253 AQEEAERTAR
+1253 QRSV
-1263 AATDKA
+1263 
-1269 WATLERA
+1269 
-1276 IDAERTAAQARVD
+1276 DAERSAIQARIDV
-1289 AAQERV
+1289 AQERV
-1295 DAERALMDTLR
+1295 DTERALMDTLR
-1306 EQVNELRGQVEATHR
+1306 GHVVELRGQIESTQA
-1321 MAIDRADQVIDQAL
+1321 MALARANEVIDQAL
-1335 QTYRTTGYLPEA
+1335 AAYRRTGYLPESA
-1347 AEIGEAAS
+1347 DIGEAVSA
-1355 TARGG
+1355 ARGG
-1360 ITTQGYRSRLD
+1360 ISSGNFRSRLD

-1387 DAAGEQLSTDEL
+1387 DAAGEQLSADEL
-1399 ILEQEKNQVDYLD
+1399 ILEQEKSQVDALE
-1412 RLLKAEKEALDVAR
+1412 RLIKTEKEALDIAR
-1426 GIDTRLLTSEQA
+1426 GIDTRLLSSDLA

-1444 AIIKEKTT
+1444 ALLKE
-1452 TDDGNAGTGGKGGSS
+1452 GAGTGGGA
-1467 GGDLGPPSLHGGSG
+1467 GSG
-1481 GSGAAASKYKVPVAS
+1481 GSGSGGGSGGAELGPGPGPGGGGGSSTVYSKYKMPIAVL
-1496 MGDGEAI
+1496 GDGFAI
-1503 YQFETDKDRIA
+1503 YDYETDPERVKK
-1514 HLDKLA
+1514 LDALS

-1527 GTGDLAGLARDIKA
+1527 GTGDLVGLANDIKA
-1541 AGGTAKDLAYLYGY
+1541 QGGTALDLAYLYGY
-1555 TEKDVN
+1555 SERDVL

-1571 FMGGGD
+1571 FASGGE
-1577 HFGGIRLVGEDGPE
+1577 HFGGLRLVGENGPE
-1591 LEITGPSR
+1591 LEFTGPSR
-1599 IHNARQTR
+1599 IHSAQQTR
-1607 QLLASLQGDGG
+1607 RLLEGMQGGDLHRALESLQ
-1618 GWSEVVRSVQGLQQ
+1618 RLT
-1632 LLYDIGRQ
+1632 YDLGRQ
-1640 QLVLLHS
+1640 QIVLLQ
-1647 MESLARKNDALG
+1647 SLEKMARKSDAIG
-1659 VKQRECA
+1659 VKQRETA

>member
-43 DMSQFAGASTDTGLV
+43 GMSQFAGASTDTGLV
-58 SARASIDIESLSTSM
+58 SARASVDVESLSTSM
-73 GKIAGRANAM
+73 GKIAGRANAL

-186 AAVLDLMGKGTIGAS
+186 AAVLDLMGKWTIGAS

-230 MLQTGEIVTQ
+230 MLQTGEVVTQ

-421 PLVGQPQPQEQSKKT
+421 PLVGQPQPQPQEQSKKT
-436 DAPAQKKEP
+436 DAPAQRKEK
-445 PAVPRTVSYAPPAV
+445 PAVPRIVSYAPPAA

-484 QLVKEHQTKAVL
+484 QLVKEHQTKAEL

-508 RAIGLTGEALG
+508 LAIGLTGDALG

-528 TIAELEDNAAG
+528 TIAELQDNAAK

-544 CSREVAEAVGKEV
+544 CSKDVAEAVGKE
-557 EATRELARVKGY
+557 ADAARELARVKGY
-569 NESASKVDEYTKSV
+569 NDSARMVAEYAQSV
-583 KAASEAVQFEQS
+583 REANEATQFEQS
-595 LAAMSERDRKIA
+595 LAAMSQRDREIA
-607 LEQYQVAIELKKKLE
+607 LAQYRIEIDLQKKLQ
-622 DISAKNPD
+622 DIAAKNPT
-630 DAAGAQKLKDDATAA
+630 DAAAAQKLKEDATAA

-653 AERVRMQETQKSVD
+653 AERTRMQETQKSVD

-677 TDMLANGTEG
+677 ADMLANGTEG
-687 WRTFTKSLSATFK
+687 WRTFTKNLSATFK
-700 ASVADEMYKAFA
+700 ATVADEMYKAFA
-712 RPFLVPV
+712 RPLVMPV
-719 FAQLRGFVGNF
+719 IAQLQGFIGNLGAALGLGGAGSGGLLGLAGNAGNF
-730 LGQGGAPGTAGAG
+730 LSLAGSGGMLGSLAGTVGGWLGFGGSTAAASGLGLTAGGGLGLTAGGGLGLTASGAGASSIGAGLGSGTAGSAM
-743 DAQGTGLGGGL
+743 GLGAAMPWIAGGL
-754 TDWSTWGTSAQKYLN
+754 A
-769 ESALKLMSNGWNIA
+769 
-783 GEALQ
+783 
-788 DLGKTVGRFDTWLKD
+788 
-803 IPGFQG
+803 
-809 GIGSAA
+809 
-815 GYLGS
+815 
-820 LYSLSQGQYGAAV
+820 LYSLLSSDV
-833 GQAVGTWILPGIG
+833 
-846 SMIGSFLGG
+846 
-855 ALDKAFGS
+855 FGS
-863 RGANHGGAAYSTAG
+863 RGPNHAGAAYSTAG
-877 IGNDKAAEQ
+877 VGNDKAAEQ

-900 RRHSDG
+900 QRHSDAV
-906 IEKQLKT
+906 EKQLKT
-913 SLDGLALVYGSLGKY
+913 SLDGLASVYGSLSKY
-928 ATGGVRDI
+928 ATGSARGI

-942 AANGKYTDEDAYGYA
+942 AVNGKYTDEDAYGYA
-957 KIIDKTTGMILAG
+957 KIIDKVTGTVLAG

-979 PEEAYKAF
+979 PDEAYKAF

-1049 DMTDLAFEALIK
+1049 NLTDLAFESLIK

-1072 TSSFYQNFYS
+1072 AGSFYQNYYS
-1082 EDERKTAT
+1082 EDERKTIA
-1090 KKELDK
+1090 KREMGSK
-1096 QLKDLGVNID
+1096 LKDLGVDID

-1111 AQAQFRK
+1111 AQARFRK
-1118 LVEDKLKAAS
+1118 LVEDKLKAAN
-1128 SEEANSKA
+1128 SEEANAKVLKDAISK
-1136 LAEVF
+1136 VQ
-1141 SKGGGAEGLKD
+1141 GTQGLKD
-1152 LAATGAF
+1152 MAKNGAF
-1159 KDWATSTV
+1159 RDLIGTTLV
-1167 GEGTGD
+1167 EGTGD

-1179 DIENLANTST
+1179 DLENLANTST
-1189 SLTEFTEGID
+1189 SLADFTAGMD
-1199 KLVGTLGG
+1199 KLIGNIGG

-1218 LLKLNNTFKA
+1218 LLKLNDTFKA
-1228 VTRTTEEA
+1228 VTKTSEDAAAASAKQAEEA
-1236 KKTAEDA
+1236 KRKQEEQAQEAKKKNEADTDA
-1243 AKAKEEAAKK
+1243 AWSLL
-1253 AQEEAERTAR
+1253 QRSV
-1263 AATDKA
+1263 
-1269 WATLERA
+1269 
-1276 IDAERTAAQARVD
+1276 DAERSAIQARIDV
-1289 AAQERV
+1289 AQERV
-1295 DAERALMDTLR
+1295 DTERALMDTLR
-1306 EQVNELRGQVEATHR
+1306 GHVVELRGQIESTQA
-1321 MAIDRADQVIDQAL
+1321 MALARANEVIDQAL
-1335 QTYRTTGYLPEA
+1335 AAYRRTGYLPESA
-1347 AEIGEAAS
+1347 DIGEAVSA
-1355 TARGG
+1355 ARGG
-1360 ITTQGYRSRLD
+1360 ISSGNFRSRLD

-1387 DAAGEQLSTDEL
+1387 DAAGEQLSADEL
-1399 ILEQEKNQVDYLD
+1399 ILEQEKSQVDALE
-1412 RLLKAEKEALDVAR
+1412 RLIKTEKEALDIAR
-1426 GIDTRLLTSEQA
+1426 GIDTRLLSSDLA

-1444 AIIKEKTT
+1444 ALLKE
-1452 TDDGNAGTGGKGGSS
+1452 GAGTGGGA
-1467 GGDLGPPSLHGGSG
+1467 GSG
-1481 GSGAAASKYKVPVAS
+1481 GSGSGGGSGGAELGPGPGPGGGGGSSTVYSKYKMPIAVL
-1496 MGDGEAI
+1496 GDGFAI
-1503 YQFETDKDRIA
+1503 YDYETDPERVKK
-1514 HLDKLA
+1514 LDALS

-1527 GTGDLAGLARDIKA
+1527 GTGDLVGLANDIKA
-1541 AGGTAKDLAYLYGY
+1541 QGGTALDLAYLYGY
-1555 TEKDVN
+1555 SERDVL

-1571 FMGGGD
+1571 FASGGE
-1577 HFGGIRLVGEDGPE
+1577 HFGGLRLVGENGPE
-1591 LEITGPSR
+1591 LEFTGPSR
-1599 IHNARQTR
+1599 IHSAQQTR
-1607 QLLASLQGDGG
+1607 RLLEGMQGGDLHRALESLQ
-1618 GWSEVVRSVQGLQQ
+1618 RLT
-1632 LLYDIGRQ
+1632 YDLGRQ
-1640 QLVLLHS
+1640 QIVLLQ
-1647 MESLARKNDALG
+1647 SLEKMARKSDAIG
-1659 VKQRECA
+1659 VKQRETA

>member
-1 MSTAV
+1 M
-6 KSIGIAETPSLSEL
+6 
-20 RAQNAQFSQ
+20 
-29 ELDKLHGKLQQAYA
+29 
-43 DMSQFAGASTDTGLV
+43 
-58 SARASIDIESLSTSM
+58 
-73 GKIAGRANAM
+73 
-83 LEVAGSAAKVGEAL
+83 AGSAAKVGEAL

-186 AAVLDLMGKGTIGAS
+186 AAVLDLMGKWTIGAS

-230 MLQTGEIVTQ
+230 MLQTGEVVTQ

-421 PLVGQPQPQEQSKKT
+421 PLVGQPQPQPQEQSKKT
-436 DAPAQKKEP
+436 DAPAQRKEK
-445 PAVPRTVSYAPPAV
+445 PAVPRIVSYAPPAA

-484 QLVKEHQTKAVL
+484 QLVKEHQTKAEL

-508 RAIGLTGEALG
+508 LAIGLTGDALG

-528 TIAELEDNAAG
+528 TIAELQDNAAK

-544 CSREVAEAVGKEV
+544 CSKDVAEAVGKE
-557 EATRELARVKGY
+557 ADAARELARVKGY
-569 NESASKVDEYTKSV
+569 NDSARMVAEYAQSV
-583 KAASEAVQFEQS
+583 REANEATQFEQS
-595 LAAMSERDRKIA
+595 LAAMSQRDREIA
-607 LEQYQVAIELKKKLE
+607 LAQYRIEIDLQKKLQ
-622 DISAKNPD
+622 DIAAKNPT
-630 DAAGAQKLKDDATAA
+630 DAAAAQKLKEDATAA

-653 AERVRMQETQKSVD
+653 AERTRMQETQKSVD

-677 TDMLANGTEG
+677 ADMLANGTEG
-687 WRTFTKSLSATFK
+687 WRTFTKNLSATFK
-700 ASVADEMYKAFA
+700 ATVADEMYKAFA
-712 RPFLVPV
+712 RPLVMPV
-719 FAQLRGFVGNF
+719 IAQLQGFIGNLGAALGLGGAGSGGLLGLAGNAGNF
-730 LGQGGAPGTAGAG
+730 LSLAGSGGMLGSLAGTVGGWLGFGGSTAAASGLGLTAGGGLGLTAGGGLGLTASGAGASSIGAGLGSGTAGSAM
-743 DAQGTGLGGGL
+743 GLGAAMPWIAGGL
-754 TDWSTWGTSAQKYLN
+754 A
-769 ESALKLMSNGWNIA
+769 
-783 GEALQ
+783 
-788 DLGKTVGRFDTWLKD
+788 
-803 IPGFQG
+803 
-809 GIGSAA
+809 
-815 GYLGS
+815 
-820 LYSLSQGQYGAAV
+820 LYSLLSSDV
-833 GQAVGTWILPGIG
+833 
-846 SMIGSFLGG
+846 
-855 ALDKAFGS
+855 FGS
-863 RGANHGGAAYSTAG
+863 RGPNHAGAAYSTAG
-877 IGNDKAAEQ
+877 VGNDKAAEQ

-900 RRHSDG
+900 QRHSDAV
-906 IEKQLKT
+906 EKQLKT
-913 SLDGLALVYGSLGKY
+913 SLDGLASVYGSLSKY
-928 ATGGVRDI
+928 ATGSARGI

-942 AANGKYTDEDAYGYA
+942 AVNGKYTDEDAYGYA
-957 KIIDKTTGMILAG
+957 KIIDKVTGTVLAG

-979 PEEAYKAF
+979 PDEAYKAF

-1049 DMTDLAFEALIK
+1049 NLTDLAFESLIK

-1072 TSSFYQNFYS
+1072 AGSFYQNYYS
-1082 EDERKTAT
+1082 EDERKTIA
-1090 KKELDK
+1090 KREMGSK
-1096 QLKDLGVNID
+1096 LKDLGVDID

-1111 AQAQFRK
+1111 AQARFRK
-1118 LVEDKLKAAS
+1118 LVEDKLKAAN
-1128 SEEANSKA
+1128 SEEANAKVLKDAISK
-1136 LAEVF
+1136 VQ
-1141 SKGGGAEGLKD
+1141 GTQGLKD
-1152 LAATGAF
+1152 MAKNGAF
-1159 KDWATSTV
+1159 RDLIGTTLV
-1167 GEGTGD
+1167 EGTGD

-1179 DIENLANTST
+1179 DLENLANTST
-1189 SLTEFTEGID
+1189 SLADFTAGMD
-1199 KLVGTLGG
+1199 KLIGNIGG

-1218 LLKLNNTFKA
+1218 LLKLNDTFKA
-1228 VTRTTEEA
+1228 VTKTSEDAAAASAKQAEEA
-1236 KKTAEDA
+1236 KRKQEEQAQEAKKKNEADTDA
-1243 AKAKEEAAKK
+1243 AWSLL
-1253 AQEEAERTAR
+1253 QRSV
-1263 AATDKA
+1263 
-1269 WATLERA
+1269 
-1276 IDAERTAAQARVD
+1276 DAERSAIQARIDV
-1289 AAQERV
+1289 AQERV
-1295 DAERALMDTLR
+1295 DTERALMDTLR
-1306 EQVNELRGQVEATHR
+1306 GHVVELRGQIESTQA
-1321 MAIDRADQVIDQAL
+1321 MALARANEVIDQAL
-1335 QTYRTTGYLPEA
+1335 AAYRRTGYLPESA
-1347 AEIGEAAS
+1347 DIGEAVSA
-1355 TARGG
+1355 ARGG
-1360 ITTQGYRSRLD
+1360 ISSGNFRSRLD

-1387 DAAGEQLSTDEL
+1387 DAAGEQLSADEL
-1399 ILEQEKNQVDYLD
+1399 ILEQEKSQVDALE
-1412 RLLKAEKEALDVAR
+1412 RLIKTEKEALDIAR
-1426 GIDTRLLTSEQA
+1426 GIDTRLLSSDLA

-1444 AIIKEKTT
+1444 ALLKE
-1452 TDDGNAGTGGKGGSS
+1452 GAGTGGGA
-1467 GGDLGPPSLHGGSG
+1467 GSG
-1481 GSGAAASKYKVPVAS
+1481 GSGSGGGSGGAELGPGPGPGGGGGSSTVYSKYKMPIAVL
-1496 MGDGEAI
+1496 GDGFAI
-1503 YQFETDKDRIA
+1503 YDYETDPERVKK
-1514 HLDKLA
+1514 LDALS

-1527 GTGDLAGLARDIKA
+1527 GTGDLVGLANDIKA
-1541 AGGTAKDLAYLYGY
+1541 QGGTALDLAYLYGY
-1555 TEKDVN
+1555 SERDVL

-1571 FMGGGD
+1571 FASGGE
-1577 HFGGIRLVGEDGPE
+1577 HFGGLRLVGENGPE
-1591 LEITGPSR
+1591 LEFTGPSR
-1599 IHNARQTR
+1599 IHSAQQTR
-1607 QLLASLQGDGG
+1607 RLLEGMQGGDLHRALESLQ
-1618 GWSEVVRSVQGLQQ
+1618 RLT
-1632 LLYDIGRQ
+1632 YDLGRQ
-1640 QLVLLHS
+1640 QIVLLQ
-1647 MESLARKNDALG
+1647 SLEKMARKSDAIG
-1659 VKQRECA
+1659 VKQRETA

>member
-1 MSTAV
+1 M
-6 KSIGIAETPSLSEL
+6 
-20 RAQNAQFSQ
+20 
-29 ELDKLHGKLQQAYA
+29 
-43 DMSQFAGASTDTGLV
+43 
-58 SARASIDIESLSTSM
+58 
-73 GKIAGRANAM
+73 
-83 LEVAGSAAKVGEAL
+83 GEAL

-186 AAVLDLMGKGTIGAS
+186 AAVLDLMGKWTIGAS

-230 MLQTGEIVTQ
+230 MLQTGEVVTQ

-421 PLVGQPQPQEQSKKT
+421 PLVGQPQPQPQEQSKKT
-436 DAPAQKKEP
+436 DAPAQRKEK
-445 PAVPRTVSYAPPAV
+445 PAVPRIVSYAPPAA

-484 QLVKEHQTKAVL
+484 QLVKEHQTKAEL

-508 RAIGLTGEALG
+508 LAIGLTGDALG

-528 TIAELEDNAAG
+528 TIAELQDNAAK

-544 CSREVAEAVGKEV
+544 CSKDVAEAVGKE
-557 EATRELARVKGY
+557 ADAARELARVKGY
-569 NESASKVDEYTKSV
+569 NDSARMVAEYAQSV
-583 KAASEAVQFEQS
+583 REANEATQFEQS
-595 LAAMSERDRKIA
+595 LAAMSQRDREIA
-607 LEQYQVAIELKKKLE
+607 LAQYRIEIDLQKKLQ
-622 DISAKNPD
+622 DIAAKNPT
-630 DAAGAQKLKDDATAA
+630 DAAAAQKLKEDATAA

-653 AERVRMQETQKSVD
+653 AERTRMQETQKSVD

-677 TDMLANGTEG
+677 ADMLANGTEG
-687 WRTFTKSLSATFK
+687 WRTFTKNLSATFK
-700 ASVADEMYKAFA
+700 ATVADEMYKAFA
-712 RPFLVPV
+712 RPLVMPV
-719 FAQLRGFVGNF
+719 IAQLQGFIGNLGAALGLGGAGSGGLLGLAGNAGNF
-730 LGQGGAPGTAGAG
+730 LSLAGSGGMLGSLAGTVGGWLGFGGSTAAASGLGLTAGGGLGLTAGGGLGLTASGAGASSIGAGLGSGTAGSAM
-743 DAQGTGLGGGL
+743 GLGAAMPWIAGGL
-754 TDWSTWGTSAQKYLN
+754 A
-769 ESALKLMSNGWNIA
+769 
-783 GEALQ
+783 
-788 DLGKTVGRFDTWLKD
+788 
-803 IPGFQG
+803 
-809 GIGSAA
+809 
-815 GYLGS
+815 
-820 LYSLSQGQYGAAV
+820 LYSLLSSDV
-833 GQAVGTWILPGIG
+833 
-846 SMIGSFLGG
+846 
-855 ALDKAFGS
+855 FGS
-863 RGANHGGAAYSTAG
+863 RGPNHAGAAYSTAG
-877 IGNDKAAEQ
+877 VGNDKAAEQ

-900 RRHSDG
+900 QRHSDAV
-906 IEKQLKT
+906 EKQLKT
-913 SLDGLALVYGSLGKY
+913 SLDGLASVYGSLSKY
-928 ATGGVRDI
+928 ATGSARGI

-942 AANGKYTDEDAYGYA
+942 AVNGKYTDEDAYGYA
-957 KIIDKTTGMILAG
+957 KIIDKVTGTVLAG

-979 PEEAYKAF
+979 PDEAYKAF

-1049 DMTDLAFEALIK
+1049 NLTDLAFESLIK

-1072 TSSFYQNFYS
+1072 AGSFYQNYYS
-1082 EDERKTAT
+1082 EDERKTIA
-1090 KKELDK
+1090 KREMGSK
-1096 QLKDLGVNID
+1096 LKDLGVDID

-1111 AQAQFRK
+1111 AQARFRK
-1118 LVEDKLKAAS
+1118 LVEDKLKAAN
-1128 SEEANSKA
+1128 SEEANAKVLKDAISK
-1136 LAEVF
+1136 VQ
-1141 SKGGGAEGLKD
+1141 GTQGLKD
-1152 LAATGAF
+1152 MAKNGAF
-1159 KDWATSTV
+1159 RDLIGTTLV
-1167 GEGTGD
+1167 EGTGD

-1179 DIENLANTST
+1179 DLENLANTST
-1189 SLTEFTEGID
+1189 SLADFTAGMD
-1199 KLVGTLGG
+1199 KLIGNIGG

-1218 LLKLNNTFKA
+1218 LLKLNDTFKA
-1228 VTRTTEEA
+1228 VTKTSEDAAAASAKQAEEA
-1236 KKTAEDA
+1236 KRKQEEQAQEAKKKNEADTDA
-1243 AKAKEEAAKK
+1243 AWSLL
-1253 AQEEAERTAR
+1253 QRSV
-1263 AATDKA
+1263 
-1269 WATLERA
+1269 
-1276 IDAERTAAQARVD
+1276 DAERSAIQARIDV
-1289 AAQERV
+1289 AQERV
-1295 DAERALMDTLR
+1295 DTERALMDTLR
-1306 EQVNELRGQVEATHR
+1306 GHVVELRGQIESTQA
-1321 MAIDRADQVIDQAL
+1321 MALARANEVIDQAL
-1335 QTYRTTGYLPEA
+1335 AAYRRTGYLPESA
-1347 AEIGEAAS
+1347 DIGEAVSA
-1355 TARGG
+1355 ARGG
-1360 ITTQGYRSRLD
+1360 ISSGNFRSRLD

-1387 DAAGEQLSTDEL
+1387 DAAGEQLSADEL
-1399 ILEQEKNQVDYLD
+1399 ILEQEKSQVDALE
-1412 RLLKAEKEALDVAR
+1412 RLIKTEKEALDIAR
-1426 GIDTRLLTSEQA
+1426 GIDTRLLSSDLA

-1444 AIIKEKTT
+1444 ALLKE
-1452 TDDGNAGTGGKGGSS
+1452 GAGTGGGA
-1467 GGDLGPPSLHGGSG
+1467 GSG
-1481 GSGAAASKYKVPVAS
+1481 GSGSGGGSGGAELGPGPGPGGGGGSSTVYSKYKMPIAVL
-1496 MGDGEAI
+1496 GDGFAI
-1503 YQFETDKDRIA
+1503 YDYETDPERVKK
-1514 HLDKLA
+1514 LDALS

-1527 GTGDLAGLARDIKA
+1527 GTGDLVGLANDIKA
-1541 AGGTAKDLAYLYGY
+1541 QGGTALDLAYLYGY
-1555 TEKDVN
+1555 SERDVL

-1571 FMGGGD
+1571 FASGGE
-1577 HFGGIRLVGEDGPE
+1577 HFGGLRLVGENGPE
-1591 LEITGPSR
+1591 LEFTGPSR
-1599 IHNARQTR
+1599 IHSAQQTR
-1607 QLLASLQGDGG
+1607 RLLEGMQGGDLHRALESLQ
-1618 GWSEVVRSVQGLQQ
+1618 RLT
-1632 LLYDIGRQ
+1632 YDLGRQ
-1640 QLVLLHS
+1640 QIVLLQ
-1647 MESLARKNDALG
+1647 SLEKMARKSDAIG
-1659 VKQRECA
+1659 VKQRETA

>member
-43 DMSQFAGASTDTGLV
+43 GMSQFAGASPDTGLV
-58 SARASIDIESLSTSM
+58 SPRASVDVESLSTSM
-73 GKIAGRANAM
+73 GKIAGRANAL

-186 AAVLDLMGKGTIGAS
+186 AAVLDLMGKWTIGAS

-230 MLQTGEIVTQ
+230 MLQTGEVVTQ

-421 PLVGQPQPQEQSKKT
+421 PLVGQPQPQPQEQSKKT
-436 DAPAQKKEP
+436 DAPAQRKEK
-445 PAVPRTVSYAPPAV
+445 PAVPRIVSYAPPAA

-484 QLVKEHQTKAVL
+484 QLVKEHQTKAEL

-508 RAIGLTGEALG
+508 LAIGLTGDALG

-528 TIAELEDNAAG
+528 TIAELQDNAAK

-544 CSREVAEAVGKEV
+544 CSKDVAEAVGKE
-557 EATRELARVKGY
+557 ADAARELARVKGY
-569 NESASKVDEYTKSV
+569 NDSARMVAEYAQSV
-583 KAASEAVQFEQS
+583 REANEATQFEQS
-595 LAAMSERDRKIA
+595 LAAMSQRDREIA
-607 LEQYQVAIELKKKLE
+607 LAQYRIEIDLQKKLQ
-622 DISAKNPD
+622 DIAAKNPT
-630 DAAGAQKLKDDATAA
+630 DAAAAQKLKEDATAA

-653 AERVRMQETQKSVD
+653 AERTRMQETQKSVD

-677 TDMLANGTEG
+677 ADMLANGTEG
-687 WRTFTKSLSATFK
+687 WRTFTKNLSATFK
-700 ASVADEMYKAFA
+700 ATVADEMYKAFA
-712 RPFLVPV
+712 RPLVMPV
-719 FAQLRGFVGNF
+719 IAQLQGFIGNLGAALGLGGAGSGGLLGLAGNAGNF
-730 LGQGGAPGTAGAG
+730 LSLAGSGGMLGSLAGTVGGWLGFGGSTAAASGLGLTAGGGLGLTAGGGLGLTASGAGASSIGAGLGSGTAGSAM
-743 DAQGTGLGGGL
+743 GLGAAMPWIAGGL
-754 TDWSTWGTSAQKYLN
+754 A
-769 ESALKLMSNGWNIA
+769 
-783 GEALQ
+783 
-788 DLGKTVGRFDTWLKD
+788 
-803 IPGFQG
+803 
-809 GIGSAA
+809 
-815 GYLGS
+815 
-820 LYSLSQGQYGAAV
+820 LYSLLSSDV
-833 GQAVGTWILPGIG
+833 
-846 SMIGSFLGG
+846 
-855 ALDKAFGS
+855 FGS
-863 RGANHGGAAYSTAG
+863 RGPNHAGAAYSTAG
-877 IGNDKAAEQ
+877 VGNDKAAEQ

-900 RRHSDG
+900 QRHSDAV
-906 IEKQLKT
+906 EKQLKT
-913 SLDGLALVYGSLGKY
+913 SLDGLASVYGSLSKY
-928 ATGGVRDI
+928 ATGSARGI

-942 AANGKYTDEDAYGYA
+942 AVNGKYTDEDAYGYA
-957 KIIDKTTGMILAG
+957 KIIDKVTGTVLAG

-979 PEEAYKAF
+979 PDEAYKAF

-1049 DMTDLAFEALIK
+1049 NLTDLAFESLIK

-1072 TSSFYQNFYS
+1072 AGSFYQNYYS
-1082 EDERKTAT
+1082 EDERKTIA
-1090 KKELDK
+1090 KREMGSK
-1096 QLKDLGVNID
+1096 LKDLGVDID

-1111 AQAQFRK
+1111 AQARFRK
-1118 LVEDKLKAAS
+1118 LVEDKLKAAN
-1128 SEEANSKA
+1128 SEEANAKVLKDAISK
-1136 LAEVF
+1136 VQ
-1141 SKGGGAEGLKD
+1141 GTQGLKD
-1152 LAATGAF
+1152 MAKNGAF
-1159 KDWATSTV
+1159 RDLIGTTLV
-1167 GEGTGD
+1167 EGTGD

-1179 DIENLANTST
+1179 DLENLANTST
-1189 SLTEFTEGID
+1189 SLADFTAGMD
-1199 KLVGTLGG
+1199 KLIGNIGG

-1218 LLKLNNTFKA
+1218 LLKLNDTFKA
-1228 VTRTTEEA
+1228 VTKTSEDAAAASAKQAEEA
-1236 KKTAEDA
+1236 KRKQEEQAQEAKKKNEADTDA
-1243 AKAKEEAAKK
+1243 AWSLL
-1253 AQEEAERTAR
+1253 QRSV
-1263 AATDKA
+1263 
-1269 WATLERA
+1269 
-1276 IDAERTAAQARVD
+1276 DAERSAIQARIDV
-1289 AAQERV
+1289 AQERV
-1295 DAERALMDTLR
+1295 DTERALMDTLR
-1306 EQVNELRGQVEATHR
+1306 GHVVELRGQIESTQA
-1321 MAIDRADQVIDQAL
+1321 MALARANEVIDQAL
-1335 QTYRTTGYLPEA
+1335 AAYRRTGYLPESA
-1347 AEIGEAAS
+1347 DIGEAVSA
-1355 TARGG
+1355 ARGG
-1360 ITTQGYRSRLD
+1360 ISSGNFRSRLD

-1387 DAAGEQLSTDEL
+1387 DAAGEQLSADEL
-1399 ILEQEKNQVDYLD
+1399 ILEQEKSQVDALE
-1412 RLLKAEKEALDVAR
+1412 RLIKTEKEALDIAR
-1426 GIDTRLLTSEQA
+1426 GIDTRLLSSDLA

-1444 AIIKEKTT
+1444 ALLKE
-1452 TDDGNAGTGGKGGSS
+1452 GAGTGGGA
-1467 GGDLGPPSLHGGSG
+1467 GSG
-1481 GSGAAASKYKVPVAS
+1481 GSGSGGGSGGAELGPGPGPGGGGGSSTVYSKYKMPIAVL
-1496 MGDGEAI
+1496 GDGFAI
-1503 YQFETDKDRIA
+1503 YDYETDPERVKK
-1514 HLDKLA
+1514 LDALS

-1527 GTGDLAGLARDIKA
+1527 GTGDLVGLANDIKA
-1541 AGGTAKDLAYLYGY
+1541 QGGTALDLAYLYGY
-1555 TEKDVN
+1555 SERDVL

-1571 FMGGGD
+1571 FASGGE
-1577 HFGGIRLVGEDGPE
+1577 HFGGLRLVGENGPE
-1591 LEITGPSR
+1591 LEFTGPSR
-1599 IHNARQTR
+1599 IHSAQQTR
-1607 QLLASLQGDGG
+1607 RLLEGMQGGDLHRALESLQ
-1618 GWSEVVRSVQGLQQ
+1618 RLT
-1632 LLYDIGRQ
+1632 YDLGRQ
-1640 QLVLLHS
+1640 QIVLLQ
-1647 MESLARKNDALG
+1647 SLEKMARKSDAIG
-1659 VKQRECA
+1659 VKQRETA

>member
-43 DMSQFAGASTDTGLV
+43 GMSQFAGASTDTALV
-58 SARASIDIESLSTSM
+58 SARASVDVESLSTSM
-73 GKIAGRANAM
+73 GKIAGRANAL

-97 YTASAQTENLR
+97 YAASAQTENLR

-230 MLQTGEIVTQ
+230 MLQTGEVVTQ

-340 ISTAFQSNAEK
+340 VSTAFQSNAEK

-484 QLVKEHQTKAVL
+484 QLVKEHQTKAGL

-508 RAIGLTGEALG
+508 LAIGLTGDALG

-528 TIAELEDNAAG
+528 TIAELQDNAAK

-544 CSREVAEAVGKEV
+544 CSKDVAEAVGKEAD
-557 EATRELARVKGY
+557 ATRELARVKGY
-569 NESASKVDEYTKSV
+569 NDSARMVAEYAQSV
-583 KAASEAVQFEQS
+583 KEANEATQFEQS
-595 LAAMSERDRKIA
+595 LAAMSQRDREIA
-607 LEQYQVAIELKKKLE
+607 LAQYRIEIDLQKKLQ
-622 DISAKNPD
+622 DIAAKNPT
-630 DAAGAQKLKDDATAA
+630 DAAAAQKLKEDATAA

-653 AERVRMQETQKSVD
+653 AERTRMQETQKSVD

-687 WRTFTKSLSATFK
+687 WRTFTKNLSATFK
-700 ASVADEMYKAFA
+700 ATVADEMYKAFA

-719 FAQLRGFVGNF
+719 IAQLQGFIGNLF
-730 LGQGGAPGTAGAG
+730 GKTGAPGTSGPG
-743 DAQGTGLGGGL
+743 GLTDAGLGGGL
-754 TDWSTWGTSAQKYLN
+754 TDWSTWGSSAQEFLSD
-769 ESALKLMSNGWNIA
+769 SAFKLVVNGWDKA
-783 GEALQ
+783 GGAML
-788 DLGKTVGRFDTWLKD
+788 DLSRTVGRFDSWLKD
-803 IPGFQG
+803 IPGFKG
-809 GIGSAA
+809 GLGSAA

-846 SMIGSFLGG
+846 TMVGSFLGG

-863 RGANHGGAAYSTAG
+863 RGPNHAGAAYSTAG
-877 IGNDKAAEQ
+877 VGNDRAAEQ

-900 RRHSDG
+900 QRHSDAV
-906 IEKQLKT
+906 EKQLKT
-913 SLDGLALVYGSLGKY
+913 SLDGLASVYGSLSKY
-928 ATGGVRDI
+928 ATGSARGI

-942 AANGKYTDEDAYGYA
+942 AVNGRYSDEDAYGYA

-979 PEEAYKAF
+979 PDEAYKAF

-1049 DMTDLAFEALIK
+1049 DLTDLAFESLIK

-1072 TSSFYQNFYS
+1072 AGSFYQNFYS
-1082 EDERKTAT
+1082 EDERKTIA
-1090 KKELDK
+1090 KREVGSK
-1096 QLKDLGVNID
+1096 LKDLGVDID

-1111 AQAQFRK
+1111 AQARFRK
-1118 LVEDKLKAAS
+1118 LVEEKLKAAN
-1128 SEEANSKA
+1128 SEEANAKVLKDAISK
-1136 LAEVF
+1136 VQ
-1141 SKGGGAEGLKD
+1141 GTQGLKD
-1152 LAATGAF
+1152 MAKTGAF
-1159 KDWATSTV
+1159 KDWASSTL
-1167 GEGTGD
+1167 GEGSGD
-1173 IGKLTA
+1173 IGKLAA
-1179 DIENLANTST
+1179 DLENLANTST
-1189 SLTEFTEGID
+1189 SLADFTAGMD
-1199 KLVGTLGG
+1199 KLIGNIGG

-1218 LLKLNNTFKA
+1218 LLKLNDTFKA
-1228 VTRTTEEA
+1228 VTKTSEEA
-1236 KKTAEDA
+1236 AAATAKEADAKAKAAEDA
-1243 AKAKEEAAKK
+1243 KRKEEDAR
-1253 AQEEAERTAR
+1253 RTA
-1263 AATDKA
+1263 
-1269 WATLERA
+1269 
-1276 IDAERTAAQARVD
+1276 VD
-1289 AAQERV
+1289 AAYGNLQAAVER
-1295 DAERALMDTLR
+1295 EREGLQQRLEGVRQIQDSLTTVVEAAGSAVR
-1306 EQVNELRGQVEATHR
+1306 ELRGNVQVTAAVQTRQAMATIDGTLAALRSGTSLPADSAALAEA
-1321 MAIDRADQVIDQAL
+1321 ISV
-1335 QTYRTTGYLPEA
+1335 
-1347 AEIGEAAS
+1347 
-1355 TARGG
+1355 ARGSL
-1360 ITTQGYRSRLD
+1360 TESSFASVQD
-1371 YEAAQLIL
+1371 YERAQLAL
-1379 ANKLEVLH
+1379 ANKL
-1387 DAAGEQLSTDEL
+1387 AGIEDQGGKQLTDV
-1399 ILEQEKNQVDYLD
+1399 Q
-1412 RLLKAEKEALDVAR
+1412 RTAEGIERQIAQNDKALDYWR
-1426 GIDTRLLTSEQA
+1426 RQIDGTTKNIDATLSVVGAITKLESLL
-1438 WAEFRA
+1438 FPGG
-1444 AIIKEKTT
+1444 KP
-1452 TDDGNAGTGGKGGSS
+1452 GTGT
-1467 GGDLGPPSLHGGSG
+1467 GSG
-1481 GSGAAASKYKVPVAS
+1481 KDQGGAVFGPGGTPDTAPKDPPKYVQPRPDGSGNTWYE
-1496 MGDGEAI
+1496 GI
-1503 YQFETDKDRIA
+1503 TDQGRIRE
-1514 HLDKLA
+1514 LDKYHDGYHA
-1520 PTFHKYD
+1520 FD
-1527 GTGDLAGLARDIKA
+1527 GTGDAEGLNKWIKDNNLSP
-1541 AGGTAKDLAYLYGY
+1541 KDLADLSGLY
-1555 TEKDVN
+1555 ERDWVN
-1561 AALDQFGIPR
+1561 WFNSNRIPAYAD
-1571 FMGGGD
+1571 GGQ
-1577 HFGGIRLVGEDGPE
+1577 HWGGIRLVGERGPE
-1591 LEITGPSR
+1591 LEMTGP
-1599 IHNARQTR
+1599 ARYWSADQTR
-1607 QLLASLQGDGG
+1607 SMLGGQASGVDISRLDALFSQLLQENRLFRELLVRIAGDGQRSREALEG
-1618 GWSEVVRSVQGLQQ
+1618 AARGQFEFAVRMQ
-1632 LLYDIGRQ
+1632 
-1640 QLVLLHS
+1640 
-1647 MESLARKNDALG
+1647 
-1659 VKQRECA
+1659 

>member
-43 DMSQFAGASTDTGLV
+43 GMSQFAGASTDTGLV
-58 SARASIDIESLSTSM
+58 SARASVDVESLSTSM
-73 GKIAGRANAM
+73 GKIAGRANAL

-207 GHIPDAALVG
+207 GHIPDAALIG

-230 MLQTGEIVTQ
+230 MLQTGEVVTQ

-398 VQRELMAAQGQ
+398 VQRELMVAQGQ

-484 QLVKEHQTKAVL
+484 QLVKEHQAKAEL

-508 RAIGLTGEALG
+508 LAIGLTGDALG

-528 TIAELEDNAAG
+528 TIAELQDNAAK

-544 CSREVAEAVGKEV
+544 CSKDVAEAVGKEAD
-557 EATRELARVKGY
+557 ATRELARVKGY
-569 NESASKVDEYTKSV
+569 NDSARMVAEYAQSV
-583 KAASEAVQFEQS
+583 KEANEATQFEQS
-595 LAAMSERDRKIA
+595 LAAMSQRDREIA
-607 LEQYQVAIELKKKLE
+607 LAQYRIEIDLQKKLQ
-622 DISAKNPD
+622 DIAAKNPS
-630 DAAGAQKLKDDATAA
+630 DAAAAQKLKEDATAA

-653 AERVRMQETQKSVD
+653 AERTRMQETQKSVD

-687 WRTFTKSLSATFK
+687 WRTFTKNLSATFK
-700 ASVADEMYKAFA
+700 ATVADEMYKAFA
-712 RPFLVPV
+712 RPLVMPV
-719 FAQLRGFVGNF
+719 IAQLQGFIGNLGAALGLGGAGSGGLLGLAGNAGNF
-730 LGQGGAPGTAGAG
+730 LSLAGSGGMLGSLAGTVGGWLGFGGSTAAASGLGLTAGGGLGLTAGGGLGLTASGAGASSIGAGLGSGTAGSAM
-743 DAQGTGLGGGL
+743 GLGAAMPWIAGGL
-754 TDWSTWGTSAQKYLN
+754 A
-769 ESALKLMSNGWNIA
+769 
-783 GEALQ
+783 
-788 DLGKTVGRFDTWLKD
+788 
-803 IPGFQG
+803 
-809 GIGSAA
+809 
-815 GYLGS
+815 
-820 LYSLSQGQYGAAV
+820 LYSLLSSDV
-833 GQAVGTWILPGIG
+833 
-846 SMIGSFLGG
+846 
-855 ALDKAFGS
+855 FGS
-863 RGANHGGAAYSTAG
+863 RGPNHAGAAYSTAG
-877 IGNDKAAEQ
+877 VGNDKAAEQ

-900 RRHSDG
+900 QRHSDAV
-906 IEKQLKT
+906 EKQLKT
-913 SLDGLALVYGSLGKY
+913 SLDGLASVYESLSKYTTGSARG
-928 ATGGVRDI
+928 I

-942 AANGKYTDEDAYGYA
+942 AVNGKYTDEDAYGYA
-957 KIIDKTTGMILAG
+957 KIIDKVTGTVLAG

-1049 DMTDLAFEALIK
+1049 DLTDLAFESLIK

-1072 TSSFYQNFYS
+1072 AGSFYQNFYS
-1082 EDERKTAT
+1082 EDERKTIA
-1090 KKELDK
+1090 KREMGSK
-1096 QLKDLGVNID
+1096 LKDLGVDID

-1111 AQAQFRK
+1111 AQARFRK
-1118 LVEDKLKAAS
+1118 LVEDKLKAAN
-1128 SEEANSKA
+1128 SEEANAKVLKDAISK
-1136 LAEVF
+1136 VQ
-1141 SKGGGAEGLKD
+1141 GTQGLKD
-1152 LAATGAF
+1152 MAKTGAF
-1159 KDWATSTV
+1159 KDWASTTL
-1167 GEGTGD
+1167 GEGSGD
-1173 IGKLTA
+1173 IGKLAA
-1179 DIENLANTST
+1179 DLENLANTST
-1189 SLTEFTEGID
+1189 SLADFTAGMD
-1199 KLVGTLGG
+1199 KLIGNIGG

-1218 LLKLNNTFKA
+1218 LLKLNDTFKA
-1228 VTRTTEEA
+1228 VTKTSEDAAAASAKQAEEA
-1236 KKTAEDA
+1236 KRKQEEQAQEAKKKNEADTDA
-1243 AKAKEEAAKK
+1243 AWSLL
-1253 AQEEAERTAR
+1253 QRSV
-1263 AATDKA
+1263 
-1269 WATLERA
+1269 
-1276 IDAERTAAQARVD
+1276 DAERTLAQARLD
-1289 AAQERV
+1289 AA
-1295 DAERALMDTLR
+1295 R
-1306 EQVNELRGQVEATHR
+1306 EQVELARGVVDLARGAARDLWGEVDTVAAMDASLAGRFIQDAVSAVR
-1321 MAIDRADQVIDQAL
+1321 N
-1335 QTYRTTGYLPEA
+1335 TGYLPEQKALDEAITA
-1347 AEIGEAAS
+1347 ARDGLSRTAYASRIDEERARRALAADLEQLGEK
-1355 TARGG
+1355 G
-1360 ITTQGYRSRLD
+1360 Q
-1371 YEAAQLIL
+1371 
-1379 ANKLEVLH
+1379 
-1387 DAAGEQLSTDEL
+1387 EQLSVAEQQLAAEETSLARLDEL
-1399 ILEQEKNQVDYLD
+1399 ILSAKQQLD
-1412 RLLKAEKEALDVAR
+1412 AAR
-1426 GIDTRLLTSEQA
+1426 GIDTSVRSVDEAVRDFQAKLLE
-1438 WAEFRA
+1438 
-1444 AIIKEKTT
+1444 EKS
-1452 TDDGNAGTGGKGGSS
+1452 GGKSGPG
-1467 GGDLGPPSLHGGSG
+1467 GGDVAVLGPGGAPSPGAGQDARYRRARADGSG
-1481 GSGAAASKYKVPVAS
+1481 GTWYEPV
-1496 MGDGEAI
+1496 
-1503 YQFETDKDRIA
+1503 TDKDRVA
-1514 HLDKLA
+1514 HLDKYNDGYHA
-1520 PTFHKYD
+1520 FD
-1527 GTGDLAGLARDIKA
+1527 GTGDASGLNQWIKDNKLTAADLAELSGLYESDWRRWFEGAGIPAFAKGGLHGGGLRMVGESGWEIEATGPARLWNQSQLGQALIGGADAAGTPLLLAIERLIRAIEQQDPALQDIKQHVRDTA
-1541 AGGTAKDLAYLYGY
+1541 EVLLRVTRGGVAMQSAGGSAVL
-1555 TEKDVN
+1555 
-1561 AALDQFGIPR
+1561 
-1571 FMGGGD
+1571 
-1577 HFGGIRLVGEDGPE
+1577 E
-1591 LEITGPSR
+1591 L
-1599 IHNARQTR
+1599 
-1607 QLLASLQGDGG
+1607 
-1618 GWSEVVRSVQGLQQ
+1618 
-1632 LLYDIGRQ
+1632 
-1640 QLVLLHS
+1640 
-1647 MESLARKNDALG
+1647 
-1659 VKQRECA
+1659 

>member
-43 DMSQFAGASTDTGLV
+43 GMSQFAGASTDTALV
-58 SARASIDIESLSTSM
+58 SARASVDIESLSTSM

-230 MLQTGEIVTQ
+230 MLQTGEVVTQ

-421 PLVGQPQPQEQSKKT
+421 PLVGQPQEQSKKT
-436 DAPAQKKEP
+436 DAPAQRKEK
-445 PAVPRTVSYAPPAV
+445 PAVPRIVSYAPPAA
-459 PARTQQDNE
+459 PARTQQDDE
-468 ELKRDQ
+468 EIKRDQ

-484 QLVKEHQTKAVL
+484 QLVKEHQTKAGL
-496 AEKNLDLARQET
+496 AEKNLELARQET
-508 RAIGLTGEALG
+508 LAIGLTGDALG

-528 TIAELEDNAAG
+528 TIAELQDNAAK

-544 CSREVAEAVGKEV
+544 CSKDVAEAVGKEAD
-557 EATRELARVKGY
+557 ATRELARVKGY
-569 NESASKVDEYTKSV
+569 NDSARMVAEYAQSV
-583 KAASEAVQFEQS
+583 KEANEATQFEQS
-595 LAAMSERDRKIA
+595 LAAMSQRDREIA
-607 LEQYQVAIELKKKLE
+607 LAQYRIEIDLQKKLQ
-622 DISAKNPD
+622 DIAAKNPS
-630 DAAGAQKLKDDATAA
+630 DAAAAQKLKEDATAA

-653 AERVRMQETQKSVD
+653 AERTRMQETQKSVD

-677 TDMLANGTEG
+677 ADMLANGTEG
-687 WRTFTKSLSATFK
+687 WRTFTKNLSATFK
-700 ASVADEMYKAFA
+700 ATVADEMYKAFA
-712 RPFLVPV
+712 QPFVVPV
-719 FAQLRGFVGNF
+719 IAFIQGLIGNLF
-730 LGQGGAPGTAGAG
+730 KMPGGAGAAGGGEAALLSSG
-743 DAQGTGLGGGL
+743 QSLWSAFSGGL
-754 TDWSTWGTSAQKYLN
+754 TGAVGNGFATMGAMFGSSAATAFGSGIAAGGHLGLFGGAMGQGMTLLGSGAAGSTAAGLGTMLGA
-769 ESALKLMSNGWNIA
+769 ALPWVAGAMALFSIA
-783 GEALQ
+783 G
-788 DLGKTVGRFDTWLKD
+788 
-803 IPGFQG
+803 
-809 GIGSAA
+809 S
-815 GYLGS
+815 
-820 LYSLSQGQYGAAV
+820 
-833 GQAVGTWILPGIG
+833 
-846 SMIGSFLGG
+846 
-855 ALDKAFGS
+855 FGS
-863 RGANHGGAAYSTAG
+863 RGPNHAGAAYSTAG
-877 IGNDKAAEQ
+877 VGNDKAAEQ

-900 RRHSDG
+900 QRHSDAV
-906 IEKQLKT
+906 EKQLKT
-913 SLDGLALVYGSLGKY
+913 SLDGLASVYGSLSKY
-928 ATGGVRDI
+928 ATGSARGI

-1017 APNVEALQAAFQT
+1017 AANVEALQAAFQT

-1049 DMTDLAFEALIK
+1049 DLTDLAFESLIK

-1072 TSSFYQNFYS
+1072 AGSFYQNFYS
-1082 EDERKTAT
+1082 EDERKTIA
-1090 KKELDK
+1090 KREMGSK
-1096 QLKDLGVNID
+1096 LKDLGVDID

-1111 AQAQFRK
+1111 AQARFRK
-1118 LVEDKLKAAS
+1118 LVEDKLKAAN
-1128 SEEANSKA
+1128 SEEANAKVLKDAISK
-1136 LAEVF
+1136 VQ
-1141 SKGGGAEGLKD
+1141 GTQGLKD
-1152 LAATGAF
+1152 MAKTGAF
-1159 KDWATSTV
+1159 KDWASTTL
-1167 GEGTGD
+1167 GEGSGD
-1173 IGKLTA
+1173 IGKLAA
-1179 DIENLANTST
+1179 DLENLANTST
-1189 SLTEFTEGID
+1189 SLADFTAGMD
-1199 KLVGTLGG
+1199 KLIGDIGG

-1218 LLKLNNTFKA
+1218 LLKLNDTFKA
-1228 VTRTTEEA
+1228 VTKTSEDAAAASAKQAEEA
-1236 KKTAEDA
+1236 KRKQEEQAQEAKKKNEADTDA
-1243 AKAKEEAAKK
+1243 AWSLL
-1253 AQEEAERTAR
+1253 QRSV
-1263 AATDKA
+1263 
-1269 WATLERA
+1269 
-1276 IDAERTAAQARVD
+1276 DAERSAIQARIDV
-1289 AAQERV
+1289 AQERV
-1295 DAERALMDTLR
+1295 DTERALMDTLR
-1306 EQVNELRGQVEATHR
+1306 GHVVELRGQIESTQA
-1321 MAIDRADQVIDQAL
+1321 MALARANEVIDQAL
-1335 QTYRTTGYLPEA
+1335 AAYRRTGYLPESA
-1347 AEIGEAAS
+1347 DIGEAVSA
-1355 TARGG
+1355 ARGG
-1360 ITTQGYRSRLD
+1360 ISSGNFRSRLD

-1387 DAAGEQLSTDEL
+1387 DAAGEQLSADEL
-1399 ILEQEKNQVDYLD
+1399 ILEQEKSQVDALD
-1412 RLLKAEKEALDVAR
+1412 RLLKTEKEALDIAR
-1426 GIDTRLLTSEQA
+1426 GIDTRLLSSDLA

-1444 AIIKEKTT
+1444 ALLKESVGHGSAG
-1452 TDDGNAGTGGKGGSS
+1452 DLDGADGKSESGFGPG
-1467 GGDLGPPSLHGGSG
+1467 GGD
-1481 GSGAAASKYKVPVAS
+1481 GSGADRAK
-1496 MGDGEAI
+1496 
-1503 YQFETDKDRIA
+1503 RIA
-1514 HLDKLA
+1514 E
-1520 PTFHKYD
+1520 TYRRYE
-1527 GTGDLAGLARDIKA
+1527 GTGDVAGLVRDIKA
-1541 AGGTAKDLAYLYGY
+1541 AGGTAKDIANLGGY
-1555 TEKDVN
+1555 ALGDVN
-1561 AALDQFGIPR
+1561 AVLDQMGIPR
-1571 FMGGGD
+1571 FARGGD
-1577 HFGGIRLVGEDGPE
+1577 HAGGVRMVGELGPE
-1591 LEITGPSR
+1591 LEFTGPSR
-1599 IHNARQTR
+1599 IYSAQRTQ
-1607 QLLASLQGDGG
+1607 QLFAGMGG
-1618 GWSEVVRSVQGLQQ
+1618 GETSRQIQALHQ
-1632 LLYDIGRQ
+1632 LIFDIGRQ
-1640 QLVLLHS
+1640 QIVLLHS
-1647 MESLARKNDALG
+1647 MEGLARKADALG
-1659 VKQRECA
+1659 IKRRVAA

>member
-43 DMSQFAGASTDTGLV
+43 GMSQFAGASTDTGLV
-58 SARASIDIESLSTSM
+58 SARASVDVESLSTSM
-73 GKIAGRANAM
+73 GKIAGRANAL

-186 AAVLDLMGKGTIGAS
+186 AAVLDLMGKWTIGAS

-230 MLQTGEIVTQ
+230 MLQTGEVVTQ

-273 NAWDKLKSAVGDSG
+273 NARDKLKSAVGDSG

-421 PLVGQPQPQEQSKKT
+421 PLVGQPQPQPQEQSKKT
-436 DAPAQKKEP
+436 DAPAQRKEK
-445 PAVPRTVSYAPPAV
+445 PAVPRIVSYAPPAA

-484 QLVKEHQTKAVL
+484 QLVKEHQTKAEL

-508 RAIGLTGEALG
+508 LAIGLTGDALG

-528 TIAELEDNAAG
+528 TIAELQDNAAK

-544 CSREVAEAVGKEV
+544 CSKDVAEAVGKE
-557 EATRELARVKGY
+557 ADAARELARVKGY
-569 NESASKVDEYTKSV
+569 NDSARMVAEYAQSV
-583 KAASEAVQFEQS
+583 REANEATQFEQS
-595 LAAMSERDRKIA
+595 LAAMSQRDREIA
-607 LEQYQVAIELKKKLE
+607 LAQYRIEIDLQKKLQ
-622 DISAKNPD
+622 DIAAKNPT
-630 DAAGAQKLKDDATAA
+630 DAAAAQKLKEDATAA

-653 AERVRMQETQKSVD
+653 AERTRMQETQKSVD

-677 TDMLANGTEG
+677 ADMLANGTEG
-687 WRTFTKSLSATFK
+687 WRTFTKNLSATFK
-700 ASVADEMYKAFA
+700 ATVADEMYKAFA
-712 RPFLVPV
+712 RPLVMPV
-719 FAQLRGFVGNF
+719 IAQLQGFIGNLGAALGLGGAGSGGLLGLAGNAGNF
-730 LGQGGAPGTAGAG
+730 LSLAGSGGMLGSLAGTVGGWLGFGGSTAAASGLGLTAGGGLGLTAGGGLGLTASGAGASSIGAGLGSGTAGSAM
-743 DAQGTGLGGGL
+743 GLGAAMPWIAGGL
-754 TDWSTWGTSAQKYLN
+754 A
-769 ESALKLMSNGWNIA
+769 
-783 GEALQ
+783 
-788 DLGKTVGRFDTWLKD
+788 
-803 IPGFQG
+803 
-809 GIGSAA
+809 
-815 GYLGS
+815 
-820 LYSLSQGQYGAAV
+820 LYSLLSSDV
-833 GQAVGTWILPGIG
+833 
-846 SMIGSFLGG
+846 
-855 ALDKAFGS
+855 FGS
-863 RGANHGGAAYSTAG
+863 RGPNHAGAAYSTAG
-877 IGNDKAAEQ
+877 VGNDKAAEQ

-900 RRHSDG
+900 QRHSDAV
-906 IEKQLKT
+906 EKQLKT
-913 SLDGLALVYGSLGKY
+913 SLDGLASVYGSLSKY
-928 ATGGVRDI
+928 ATGSARGI

-942 AANGKYTDEDAYGYA
+942 AVNGKYTDEDAYGYA
-957 KIIDKTTGMILAG
+957 KIIDKVTGTVLAG

-979 PEEAYKAF
+979 PDEAYKAF

-1049 DMTDLAFEALIK
+1049 NLTDLAFESLIK

-1072 TSSFYQNFYS
+1072 AGSFYQNYYS
-1082 EDERKTAT
+1082 EDERKTIA
-1090 KKELDK
+1090 KREMGSK
-1096 QLKDLGVNID
+1096 LKDLGVDID

-1111 AQAQFRK
+1111 AQARFRK
-1118 LVEDKLKAAS
+1118 LVEDKLKAAN
-1128 SEEANSKA
+1128 SEEANAKVLKDAISK
-1136 LAEVF
+1136 VQ
-1141 SKGGGAEGLKD
+1141 GTQGLKD
-1152 LAATGAF
+1152 MAKNGAF
-1159 KDWATSTV
+1159 RDLIGTTLV
-1167 GEGTGD
+1167 EGTGD

-1179 DIENLANTST
+1179 DLENLANTST
-1189 SLTEFTEGID
+1189 SLADFTAGMD
-1199 KLVGTLGG
+1199 KLIGNIGG

-1218 LLKLNNTFKA
+1218 LLKLNDTFKA
-1228 VTRTTEEA
+1228 VTKTSEDAAAASAKQAEEA
-1236 KKTAEDA
+1236 KRKQEEQAQEAKKKNEADTDA
-1243 AKAKEEAAKK
+1243 AWSLL
-1253 AQEEAERTAR
+1253 QRSV
-1263 AATDKA
+1263 
-1269 WATLERA
+1269 
-1276 IDAERTAAQARVD
+1276 DAERSAIQARIDV
-1289 AAQERV
+1289 AQERV
-1295 DAERALMDTLR
+1295 DTERALMDTLR
-1306 EQVNELRGQVEATHR
+1306 GHVVELRGQIESTQA
-1321 MAIDRADQVIDQAL
+1321 MALARANEVIDQAL
-1335 QTYRTTGYLPEA
+1335 AAYRRTGYLPESA
-1347 AEIGEAAS
+1347 DIGEAVSA
-1355 TARGG
+1355 ARGG
-1360 ITTQGYRSRLD
+1360 ISSGNFRSRLD

-1387 DAAGEQLSTDEL
+1387 DAAGEQLSADEL
-1399 ILEQEKNQVDYLD
+1399 ILEQEKSQVDALE
-1412 RLLKAEKEALDVAR
+1412 RLIKTEKEALDIAR
-1426 GIDTRLLTSEQA
+1426 GIDTRLLSSDLA

-1444 AIIKEKTT
+1444 ALLKE
-1452 TDDGNAGTGGKGGSS
+1452 GAGTGGGA
-1467 GGDLGPPSLHGGSG
+1467 GSG
-1481 GSGAAASKYKVPVAS
+1481 GSGSGGGSGGAELGPGPGPGGGGGSSTVYSKYKMPIAVL
-1496 MGDGEAI
+1496 GDGFAI
-1503 YQFETDKDRIA
+1503 YDYETDPERVKK
-1514 HLDKLA
+1514 LDALS

-1527 GTGDLAGLARDIKA
+1527 GTGDLVGLANDIKA
-1541 AGGTAKDLAYLYGY
+1541 QGGTALDLAYLYGY
-1555 TEKDVN
+1555 SERDVL

-1571 FMGGGD
+1571 FASGGE
-1577 HFGGIRLVGEDGPE
+1577 HFGGLRLVGENGPE
-1591 LEITGPSR
+1591 LEFTGPSR
-1599 IHNARQTR
+1599 IHSAQQTR
-1607 QLLASLQGDGG
+1607 RLLEGMQGGDLHRALESLQ
-1618 GWSEVVRSVQGLQQ
+1618 RLT
-1632 LLYDIGRQ
+1632 YDLGRQ
-1640 QLVLLHS
+1640 QIVLLQ
-1647 MESLARKNDALG
+1647 SLEKMARKSDAIG
-1659 VKQRECA
+1659 VKQRETA